1 MRKRLLATL
10 LAVLMVF
17 SLLPATALADTGAS
31 SEYTATI
38 GGQGYANLP
47 TAMNNAESGDVIV
60 LHKDIS
66 WPRNPWTVFSGSTGK
81 AVTLDLNGHTMSM
94 GKTIV
99 VSGSGNAL
107 TIIDSV
113 GGGSIDV
120 KQRAFNVKGATLTIE
135 GGSFTYTTGLASTS
149 NGGVV
154 NVNGGTFNMNVNNTS
169 FNVTTY
175 GVKAN
180 NLFSYYGEWD
190 DAEAAAIQSAD
201 DNAVIFAAP
210 STNSEINA
218 PYVVSFVDN
227 GSDNIAVASFSLAG
241 TMQIRTPDVP
251 EHDNNVTFA
260 GWWDGEKGSEFI
272 PANAL
277 TKVSD
282 GVTFTAVW
290 NPIVPE
296 QVTVTADLAG
306 GKIGDFEGTAVGQ
319 YDVGTVYAPD
329 TPEREGYE
337 FLGWFVDGGSTQWTS
352 GTLTGDLNLVAKWEQ
367 IEYKVQF
374 DPNGGNWDGSS
385 ESIIQQVADGSIASV
400 KPADPVRP
408 GYTFT
413 GWWYND
419 EPWNFETDTVGGDL
433 TLTAGWTEDT
443 YTLTIVWGNG
453 TNDQVIGD
461 LTYGSTYNVNA
472 PEWQGHTFSH
482 WVDADGSTWTPGT
495 TQITADTTITAVWD
509 TNTVKVDFNID
520 GVVVHS
526 ANVEYGAPVESYTP
540 ADIPEGYTF
549 DGWYADNSLSGDK
562 WAFTTAV
569 ENDMTL
575 YGSFIADEYT
585 VTFDAN
591 AGEDAVTGVPAQ
603 QVVKHGERT
612 TVTGTPERKYY
623 TFKGWATTA
632 DAAEPNFITG
642 PSGTPVT
649 EATTLYAVWERDE
662 IEITLKANT
671 GVFENNSDTYKFTI
685 YAGETIDWP
694 QVEQPTK
701 EGHHF
706 LGWYWSNLTTPVN
719 NDQVFE
725 VSSTLYAGWDIN
737 VYTVTYKAEGGTFT
751 DGTTE
756 RTAQIEH
763 GETFE
768 VTDPVWGGHTFTGW
782 LDENLQSW
790 NTNTPIT
797 SDKTLTAAW
806 DTNWYKVTFN
816 FGNNSEPVVKTVK
829 SGEQVAAPADPVREG
844 YTFDYWYYDNP
855 DEAFDFNTT
864 IEGPVTL
871 TAHWTQN
878 VYRVTIQSGATDAR
892 LVVNGAYVEGTT
904 FTVDVRYGQSVSD
917 RISLNSPQRAG
928 YNFSGWYVNGVSWDP
943 SDAVTS
949 DITVTANW
957 NVGQYKVGFELN
969 GGEGETPADQFIDHN
984 GYVQDPGDPTRE
996 GYTFNGWH
1004 VGSETG
1010 PLWSFSDRV
1019 SADMTLVAGW
1029 GRASNYVQF
1038 VIKEPGVTF
1047 DNGESSYGEYVQYG
1061 DKVSAAIE
1069 TPERDGYTFA
1079 GWFTE
1084 DGAQWNESTPVTSA
1098 VTYYATWTPVMHTVS
1113 FNTDGGSTIDSIT
1126 VQHGSTITK
1135 PADPTKEGYTFAG
1148 WYYDEGGES
1157 GHTAWDFDSRTVLSN
1172 ITLIAHWTSDTYSV
1186 TYVGLDSNGAKLQY
1200 TLGSEIAYGNKVS
1213 PTPSANVWDAVPGMS
1228 LVGWYTTSD
1237 YQDGTEWNFAE
1248 DTVTQNTVLYAKYE
1262 ARTYTITFNANGGE
1276 GSEYTQTF
1284 TFGEPQQLKAN
1295 GFVNEGYTFA
1305 GWTLDRSTEEIL
1317 FQDQQIVTFD
1327 NADENSDF
1335 TVYAVWTQV
1344 THQVTFVGMNG
1355 APDGPYTVAH
1365 NGKITATQNLNAAG
1379 YTITGWYLNKE
1390 FSGEAWNFN
1399 EDTVTTDITL
1409 YAEYEEVNYTVTFDA
1424 NGGEGT
1430 MDPQVFRYNQP
1441 QYLTKNTFTR
1451 EGYTFAGWSTDPN
1464 AATATYY
1471 DQQQFTFGEGNS
1483 NITIY
1488 AVWTTVQYT
1497 VTFDANGGTWGE
1509 GVDNVQYVSVN
1520 AGSSVEFL
1528 NEPTNVGYTFGG
1540 WYRDTN
1546 LNGTIDENET
1556 IWLERYTVGNNIT
1569 LLAKWDANVL
1579 DFTYYRYNDDGG
1591 SPYTD
1596 SSSLTFPYGTV
1607 VTVNVNGGTYYE
1619 KTGTYTGT
1627 VTDAAESRVLDS
1639 TAAWT
1644 GHDFLGWK
1652 YTVEDGEHIF
1662 TAMWSNTGYTLTF
1675 DANGGT
1681 LNGAETQ
1688 QYDVVYGE
1696 TIGLPTP
1703 ERVGYTF
1710 AGWYYLNEND
1720 EVLEGFNGL
1729 ASTTYDWDWNV
1740 TLTAVWTQEAYTVT
1754 FMDGDDVIGE
1764 NTNYAY
1770 GMKITVPSDLDWNDH
1785 TGETLEGWYTD
1796 AGFANK
1802 WNFDTMTVTGNVTLY
1817 AKYETE
1823 VYEVTFHGNG
1833 GAAANGAETYVASV
1847 NYQNVA
1853 YTPGANY
1860 FTREGYLFLG
1870 WSYAQNYELAVDAN
1884 AEYVTV
1890 DKSIDLYAV
1899 WAEIL
1904 DWGEL
1909 EYTDGQYPAKKVT
1922 YENIKITAASGITEF
1937 SRGGV
1942 GKGDT
1947 LTLRPKN
1954 NAPSSEPYSNLIS
1967 VSLANGETRYIIA
1980 SFKIVPVGLDI
1991 TTDID
1996 YNKVYVVPEWGNGEA
2011 VGNTVNVY
2019 VTGAPGQDIS
2029 INLENNDG
2037 VLEIANPNNPI
2048 TEYTNDNGTSTYEAV
2063 YKVVGIPRDEV
2074 TITFTATDS
2083 FGTTASISQTM
2094 KLRTVVYAFLK
2105 DSDGTPLNIEAGN
2118 VALHSDKDPY
2128 DHPPLAMT
2136 YNESLG
2142 CFVALADQATGYDYL
2157 HFVTTDGRE
2166 VFVRNTTAAGE
2177 TITYALSG
2185 LGDTD
2190 GEVTIDYTFGAYT
2203 VIAQLNVNGTPVDRE
2218 TYSVSGNYGAEIPFS
2233 EISAWAS
2240 GRVNTWLYPN
2250 ADEGSYN
2257 ITFTTMDGKPVTFGT
2272 YGDDVVEWVDN
2283 TVYVYANVTV
2293 GSYVEF
2299 DLNYDANNDGNPAN
2313 DMYGDPVFI
2322 LDGGAVNKP
2331 DPDPTRA
2338 GYLFTG
2344 WYTDA
2349 ACTNLYDFALPVTGY
2364 LKLYAG
2370 WDKNTYTVTFNNGY
2384 GDDYAAG
2391 TPWAP
2396 QYVEYQGYLTAPTE
2410 NPTRD
2415 GYKFLGW
2422 STEPDGT
2429 AYWNFTQNQV
2439 LGSFTLYAVWEQ
2451 NDYTLYYHNVEN
2463 ANNAALFYNV
2473 TPIHYGDVINEP
2485 EENPERDSFIFQG
2498 WYTDAGC
2505 TEPAQFPITVGE
2517 GDVHLY
2523 AKWADAVTVYF
2534 VYNDGSGLIDS
2545 VKIVK
2550 GTAVPEPEIPTY
2562 AGHYFTGWYA
2572 GVENYGEESENWTNA
2587 YEWDFD
2593 TQVNDTIFLYAG
2605 WESATIQGNFFNKTP
2620 TGVYVALERQD
2631 YTGNWVPASGID
2643 DLTVG
2648 AWRLVNGQPDSDE
2661 NLLFPGVHMTEIL
2674 PGSELW
2680 QSGWDPDYAYYYATW
2695 DTALTGSVRF
2705 YLEAEGYTFV
2715 STPGQVG

>member
-47 TAMNNAESGDVIV
+47 AAMNNAESGDVIV

-227 GSDNIAVASFSLAG
+227 GSDNVAVASFSLAG
-241 TMQIRTPDVP
+241 TIQIRTPDVP

-260 GWWDGEKGSEFI
+260 GWWDGGEGSEFI

-277 TKVSD
+277 IEVSD

-306 GKIGDFEGTAVGQ
+306 GKIGDFEGTAVGK

-374 DPNGGNWDGSS
+374 DPNGGTWDGSS

-413 GWWYND
+413 GWWYNG
-419 EPWNFETDTVGGDL
+419 ESWNFETDTVSGDL

-443 YTLTIVWGNG
+443 YTLIIVWGNG
-453 TNDQVIGD
+453 NNNEVID
-461 LTYGSTYNVNA
+461 NLTYGRTYNVNA

-482 WVDADGSTWTPGT
+482 WVDADGNTWTPGT

-612 TVTGTPERKYY
+612 TATGTPERKYY

-632 DAAEPNFITG
+632 DAAEPNFTAG
-642 PSGTPVT
+642 PSGDAVT
-649 EATTLYAVWERDE
+649 GPTTLYAVWERNQVDVHFYGDE
-662 IEITLKANT
+662 GTLDGGKSRVT
-671 GVFENNSDTYKFTI
+671 VTI
-685 YAGETIDWP
+685 NEGDVMSSELI
-694 QVEQPTK
+694 PTPDER
-701 EGHHF
+701 EGYTF
-706 LGWYWSNLTTPVN
+706 DGWYFVNGGEKLDLNTLIFTTDAQIEARWTQN
-719 NDQVFE
+719 
-725 VSSTLYAGWDIN
+725 T
-737 VYTVTYKAEGGTFT
+737 YTVTFDANGGAF
-751 DGTTE
+751 DSNGTATY
-756 RTAQIEH
+756 ALSGINH
-763 GETFE
+763 GAVAGAVVPPTRENQ
-768 VTDPVWGGHTFTGW
+768 VFTGW
-782 LDENLQSW
+782 LDEDGNAFDPEA
-790 NTNTPIT
+790 TPVT
-797 SDKTLTAAW
+797 GNMTVYAQW
-806 DTNWYKVTFN
+806 DVRHFTVTFN
-816 FGNNSEPVVKTVK
+816 YNGNGTADNTVTVAEGGKVSEPVP
-829 SGEQVAAPADPVREG
+829 EREG
-844 YTFDYWYYDNP
+844 YEFLGWYTDPGTWNNRFNFNDTAITDNW
-855 DEAFDFNTT
+855 
-864 IEGPVTL
+864 VL
-871 TAHWTQN
+871 TARWGINT
-878 VYRVTIQSGATDAR
+878 
-892 LVVNGAYVEGTT
+892 
-904 FTVDVRYGQSVSD
+904 
-917 RISLNSPQRAG
+917 
-928 YNFSGWYVNGVSWDP
+928 
-943 SDAVTS
+943 
-949 DITVTANW
+949 
-957 NVGQYKVGFELN
+957 
-969 GGEGETPADQFIDHN
+969 
-984 GYVQDPGDPTRE
+984 
-996 GYTFNGWH
+996 YT
-1004 VGSETG
+1004 
-1010 PLWSFSDRV
+1010 
-1019 SADMTLVAGW
+1019 
-1029 GRASNYVQF
+1029 
-1038 VIKEPGVTF
+1038 VTF
-1047 DNGESSYGEYVQYG
+1047 DTNGGYMTTAGNPEQLQVEVTYG
-1061 DKVSAAIE
+1061 DTVSSDYGAVNN
-1069 TPERDGYTFA
+1069 PVRDGYTFA
-1079 GWFTE
+1079 GWFTA
-1084 DGAQWNESTPVTSA
+1084 DNQPWNTSTLVKGDITVYAHWNQGKYTVAFDLSGAPGTAPAAQTVG
-1098 VTYYATWTPVMHTVS
+1098 HGGTVS
-1113 FNTDGGSTIDSIT
+1113 RPTDPSWEGHEFLGWFLKGSDTPWDFSNTVSASATLYAGWSNSSYKVSFEGNGGTFTANGNWTGSYSED
-1126 VQHGSTITK
+1126 VQSGYRVSAEI
-1135 PADPTKEGYTFAG
+1135 ANPTRDGYTFAG
-1148 WYYDEGGES
+1148 WFDEDGNAWNASTVITGSVTYYAKWDANSYELTLYANGGAYADGSDVKVYPASETTPIGNVEIPTREGYVFRGWYTRADGGERVEFETTS
-1157 GHTAWDFDSRTVLSN
+1157 
-1172 ITLIAHWTSDTYSV
+1172 TLDKDTILYAHWTEAVYQV
-1186 TYVGLDSNGAKLQY
+1186 TYQGQDFSWTNKNVKYGSTVKAPTSSNYDVEGY
-1200 TLGSEIAYGNKVS
+1200 TI
-1213 PTPSANVWDAVPGMS
+1213 T
-1228 LVGWYTTSD
+1228 GWYTTRTYD
-1237 YQDGTEWNFAE
+1237 EGTEWNFAE

-1262 ARTYTITFNANGGE
+1262 AKAFTI
-1276 GSEYTQTF
+1276 
-1284 TFGEPQQLKAN
+1284 
-1295 GFVNEGYTFA
+1295 
-1305 GWTLDRSTEEIL
+1305 
-1317 FQDQQIVTFD
+1317 
-1327 NADENSDF
+1327 
-1335 TVYAVWTQV
+1335 
-1344 THQVTFVGMNG
+1344 
-1355 APDGPYTVAH
+1355 
-1365 NGKITATQNLNAAG
+1365 
-1379 YTITGWYLNKE
+1379 
-1390 FSGEAWNFN
+1390 
-1399 EDTVTTDITL
+1399 
-1409 YAEYEEVNYTVTFDA
+1409 TFDA
-1424 NGGEGT
+1424 NGGVGAQYTQSFAFGESKPLTANQFTREGWSFVGWATEKDSGEIVYEDQQYTSFDSADSKDITLYAVWTQTKYTVNYIGADGSIIATKHPVYGGTVTPLKTDPVLDGAEFIGWYYDTDGDGRGDTPWQFATGKIYGDLNLYATFDVRMLNISYTAYDNGSPREDAVVSVPYNTAVTVNPAGGVYGEGT
-1430 MDPQVFRYNQP
+1430 NSATHVIVEDCNIGDPQRAGFDFLGWVYDADANSFTAQWEAKQYQVYYYKYNANGGPAYAYSSAAFGIGDVITYNTDGGNYNNTIGPNTITVTADNCDKLALTDEVTKEGYEFLGWYYNANGVFKAQWREVDYTVFLKGNGGEV
-1441 QYLTKNTFTR
+1441 YGRDEYSFTVNYGQTYTLPTPVR
-1451 EGYTFAGWSTDPN
+1451 EGYTFTGW
-1464 AATATYY
+1464 Y
-1471 DQQQFTFGEGNS
+1471 DS
-1483 NITIY
+1483 
-1488 AVWTTVQYT
+1488 
-1497 VTFDANGGTWGE
+1497 
-1509 GVDNVQYVSVN
+1509 
-1520 AGSSVEFL
+1520 AGSRYDAEVEM
-1528 NEPTNVGYTFGG
+1528 EYA
-1540 WYRDTN
+1540 WS
-1546 LNGTIDENET
+1546 
-1556 IWLERYTVGNNIT
+1556 GNMEFT
-1569 LLAKWDANVL
+1569 AHWDQ
-1579 DFTYYRYNDDGG
+1579 
-1591 SPYTD
+1591 
-1596 SSSLTFPYGTV
+1596 TV
-1607 VTVNVNGGTYYE
+1607 VN
-1619 KTGTYTGT
+1619 
-1627 VTDAAESRVLDS
+1627 
-1639 TAAWT
+1639 
-1644 GHDFLGWK
+1644 
-1652 YTVEDGEHIF
+1652 
-1662 TAMWSNTGYTLTF
+1662 
-1675 DANGGT
+1675 
-1681 LNGAETQ
+1681 
-1688 QYDVVYGE
+1688 
-1696 TIGLPTP
+1696 
-1703 ERVGYTF
+1703 
-1710 AGWYYLNEND
+1710 
-1720 EVLEGFNGL
+1720 
-1729 ASTTYDWDWNV
+1729 
-1740 TLTAVWTQEAYTVT
+1740 VT
-1754 FMDGDDVIGE
+1754 FMDGGDVIGRE
-1764 NTNYAY
+1764 EYYYGAY
-1770 GMKITVPSDLDWNDH
+1770 VNEPAAANVPVPEGMEI
-1785 TGETLEGWYTD
+1785 EGWYTD
-1796 AGFANK
+1796 PDFTAESK
-1802 WNFDTMTVTGNVTLY
+1802 WNFDTMTVTDDVTLY
-1817 AKYETE
+1817 VKFEGQNYD
-1823 VYEVTFHGNG
+1823 VTFHGNG
-1833 GAAANGAETYVASV
+1833 GSNADNGNSYTYSVPYGNDSPVPASDYFTRDGYKFIGWSGTPYGKVEIGTDVQKIAVTGNADYYAVWARIMDWGEVAQNVIASGAEVKTEAYTENIANAVNSAHFLVRGDGTVLSVQPMYNLLPDSGYYEDLIEVALSSGGTAYIWAMVKVVPQQLEITTDVSDSALYIVRDEPYTVTAGTAQHTYQTAHYVKVTVEGAPNQEISIELANNNGVLKQYGDITEDYHESTGTSTYTAVYEVVSIPADTQTITFTAADGFGTTAGVTETLNLRTIVYAFIKDGDGSEVSVSNMALHTDYDAYELPPLGFQYNEAQKAYVAIADKASGWDYLRVATEDGRSFDLYYTTGANGAETITSA
-1847 NYQNVA
+1847 
-1853 YTPGANY
+1853 
-1860 FTREGYLFLG
+1860 
-1870 WSYAQNYELAVDAN
+1870 
-1884 AEYVTV
+1884 
-1890 DKSIDLYAV
+1890 
-1899 WAEIL
+1899 
-1904 DWGEL
+1904 L
-1909 EYTDGQYPAKKVT
+1909 E
-1922 YENIKITAASGITEF
+1922 S
-1937 SRGGV
+1937 
-1942 GKGDT
+1942 
-1947 LTLRPKN
+1947 
-1954 NAPSSEPYSNLIS
+1954 
-1967 VSLANGETRYIIA
+1967 
-1980 SFKIVPVGLDI
+1980 
-1991 TTDID
+1991 
-1996 YNKVYVVPEWGNGEA
+1996 
-2011 VGNTVNVY
+2011 
-2019 VTGAPGQDIS
+2019 
-2029 INLENNDG
+2029 
-2037 VLEIANPNNPI
+2037 
-2048 TEYTNDNGTSTYEAV
+2048 
-2063 YKVVGIPRDEV
+2063 
-2074 TITFTATDS
+2074 
-2083 FGTTASISQTM
+2083 
-2094 KLRTVVYAFLK
+2094 
-2105 DSDGTPLNIEAGN
+2105 
-2118 VALHSDKDPY
+2118 
-2128 DHPPLAMT
+2128 
-2136 YNESLG
+2136 
-2142 CFVALADQATGYDYL
+2142 
-2157 HFVTTDGRE
+2157 TTDG
-2166 VFVRNTTAAGE
+2166 V
-2177 TITYALSG
+2177 
-2185 LGDTD
+2185 
-2190 GEVTIDYTFGAYT
+2190 VTIEYNFELYT
-2203 VIAQLNVNGTPVDRE
+2203 IAANIYVNGQLLTEV
-2218 TYSVSGNYGAEIPFS
+2218 SASISGNYGELINWNDLETQVRNAIE
-2233 EISAWAS
+2233 
-2240 GRVNTWLYPN
+2240 RKYP
-2250 ADEGSYN
+2250 GSTVGDLA
-2257 ITFTTMDGKPVTFGT
+2257 ITYAGT
-2272 YGDDVVEWVDN
+2272 DN
-2283 TVYVYANVTV
+2283 TVALDYYGQDYNWNWPSNTIYVDVKTDMGYKVT
-2293 GSYVEF
+2293 F
-2299 DLNYDANNDGNPAN
+2299 DLNYDTGTGSNVYTTQDVI
-2313 DMYGDPVFI
+2313 YGEA
-2322 LDGGAVNKP
+2322 AVKP
-2331 DPDPTRA
+2331 DDPARD
-2338 GYLFTG
+2338 GWIFGG
-2344 WYTDA
+2344 WYTESG
-2349 ACTNLYDFALPVTGY
+2349 CENLYDFSTPVTDNIT
-2364 LKLYAG
+2364 LYAK
-2370 WDKNTYTVTFNNGY
+2370 WARNTYTVTFNNGY

>member
-47 TAMNNAESGDVIV
+47 AAMNNAESGDVIV

-260 GWWDGEKGSEFI
+260 GWWDGREGSEFI

-277 TKVSD
+277 IEVSD

-306 GKIGDFEGTAVGQ
+306 GKIGDFEGTAVGK

-374 DPNGGNWDGSS
+374 DPNGGTWDDGTRAAKV
-385 ESIIQQVADGSIASV
+385 EYTTDGSIASI
-400 KPADPVRP
+400 KLEDPTKE
-408 GYTFT
+408 GYEFT
-413 GWWYND
+413 GWWYG
-419 EPWNFETDTVGGDL
+419 DTRWDFNTKVGKDIN
-433 TLTAGWTEDT
+433 LTAGWNP
-443 YTLTIVWGNG
+443 I
-453 TNDQVIGD
+453 
-461 LTYGSTYNVNA
+461 
-472 PEWQGHTFSH
+472 
-482 WVDADGSTWTPGT
+482 
-495 TQITADTTITAVWD
+495 
-509 TNTVKVDFNID
+509 
-520 GVVVHS
+520 
-526 ANVEYGAPVESYTP
+526 
-540 ADIPEGYTF
+540 
-549 DGWYADNSLSGDK
+549 
-562 WAFTTAV
+562 
-569 ENDMTL
+569 
-575 YGSFIADEYT
+575 EYT
-585 VTFDAN
+585 VTVDAN
-591 AGEDAVTGVPAQ
+591 GGDLPAGQGDSLKVKYGETVTVQSPTMTGATFMGWVDGNGNTWVSGETPITGDVAIKAVWNTNEYTVIYMDGDTEIHREQVAYGSTITYTQPDAKEGFTFEGWYRDNGFVTPWAMSQGVGGNVTLYAKYTAVTY
-603 QVVKHGERT
+603 
-612 TVTGTPERKYY
+612 TVEFNANSGSFINDPTISLNVNANSTIDKTYELGSDDVSRQYY
-623 TFKGWATTA
+623 TLLGWATTA
-632 DAAEPNFITG
+632 NATEPDFAFG
-642 PSGTPVT
+642 AGGTPVT

-844 YTFDYWYYDNP
+844 YTFDYWYYENP
-855 DEAFDFNTT
+855 DEAFDFNTI

-878 VYRVTIQSGATDAR
+878 VCRVTIQSGATDAR

-1084 DGAQWNESTPVTSA
+1084 NGAQWNESTPITSA

-1126 VQHGSTITK
+1126 AQHGSTITK
-1135 PADPTKEGYTFAG
+1135 PTDPTKEGYTFAG

-1200 TLGSEIAYGNKVS
+1200 TLESEIAYGNRVS

-1355 APDGPYTVAH
+1355 AVDGPYTVAH

-1483 NITIY
+1483 NITLY

-1591 SPYTD
+1591 SPYTA

-1710 AGWYYLNEND
+1710 AGWYYLDEND

-1729 ASTTYDWDWNV
+1729 TSTTYDWDWNV

-1967 VSLANGETRYIIA
+1967 VSLENGETRYIIA
-1980 SFKIVPVGLDI
+1980 SFKIVPTGLDI

-2429 AYWNFTQNQV
+2429 AYWDFTQNQV

-2451 NDYTLYYHNVEN
+2451 LN
-2463 ANNAALFYNV
+2463 YNV
-2473 TPIHYGDVINEP
+2473 IYHVDNCNNKDQFSNAIVPWGTELAEP
-2485 EENPERDSFIFQG
+2485 ETVPEASGWVFTG
-2498 WYTDAGC
+2498 WYLDKGC
-2505 TEPAQFPITVGE
+2505 TVPAEFPITVV
-2517 GDVHLY
+2517 DNVHLY
-2523 AKWADAVTVYF
+2523 PAFAEAVTVTFYPYGQDIAEGMWTIT
-2534 VYNDGSGLIDS
+2534 VAKGSTIER
-2545 VKIVK
+2545 
-2550 GTAVPEPEIPTY
+2550 PEDPVNEPF
-2562 AGHYFTGWYA
+2562 AFNGWYMQSS
-2572 GVENYGEESENWTNA
+2572 GESDD
-2587 YEWDFD
+2587 YSYLWDFETD
-2593 TQVNDTIFLYAG
+2593 TVESDIILAG
-2605 WESATIQGNFFNKTP
+2605 AWGDALLQGNFFNT
-2620 TGVYVALERQD
+2620 TRTSTCVRIQVQNTDGTWR
-2631 YTGNWVPASGID
+2631 PASGIT
-2643 DLTVG
+2643 DLTLNAHLLGSDVPLLG
-2648 AWRLVNGQPDSDE
+2648 NG
-2661 NLLFPGVHMTEIL
+2661 VIMREIL
-2674 PGSELW
+2674 PGSAEW
-2680 QSGWDPDYAYYYATW
+2680 QSGWDTSYAYY
-2695 DTALTGSVRF
+2695 TASWTTPLSGQGIFTLT
-2705 YLEAEGYTFV
+2705 AKNYTFNV
-2715 STPGQVG
+2715 TP

>member
-10 LAVLMVF
+10 LAVMMVF

-38 GGQGYANLP
+38 DGQGYANLP
-47 TAMNNAESGDVIV
+47 AAMNNAVSGDVIV

-190 DAEAAAIQSAD
+190 DAEAAAIQSDD

-260 GWWDGEKGSEFI
+260 GWWNGEEGSEFI

-277 TKVSD
+277 IEVSD

-306 GKIGDFEGTAVGQ
+306 GKIGDFEGTAVGK

-374 DPNGGNWDGSS
+374 DPNGGTWDDGTGAAKV
-385 ESIIQQVADGSIASV
+385 EYTTDGSIASI

-413 GWWYND
+413 GWWYNG
-419 EPWNFETDTVGGDL
+419 ESWNFETDTVSGDL

-443 YTLTIVWGNG
+443 YTLIIVWGNG
-453 TNDQVIGD
+453 NNNEVID
-461 LTYGSTYNVNA
+461 NLTYGRTYNVNA

-482 WVDADGSTWTPGT
+482 WVDADGNTWTPGT

-612 TVTGTPERKYY
+612 TATGTPGRKYY

-632 DAAEPNFITG
+632 DATEPNFTAG

-662 IEITLKANT
+662 VTLTFNANGGTFSDGTTTYKEITIDAGTKLTEDLLPEISYEGYSFTGWYWPGGTDRLNITETTFANPATFTAYWDINEYTVTFWANGGAWEGIGDTYPVTVEHGSTVVEANGADITAPEREGMAFTVWLDEDGNIFDPKTDAVTGNLRLTAQWDDVYYKVTFDYGNGQASTVQTVKKGENATPPATPEYDGFEFQYWYIDGVGTEYVFSTPVESNFTLKAMWIPKTYIVTINA
-671 GVFENNSDTYKFTI
+671 GANDAVLNINNAPVTSGPIFTVEVTYGQTIADANVVLNNPTRDGYTFSGWYANGAVWTSDTSITSDIEVTASWNAGRYKIAFDLSGAPGT
-685 YAGETIDWP
+685 APAAQTVGHGGT
-694 QVEQPTK
+694 VSRPTDPSW
-701 EGHHF
+701 EGHEF
-706 LGWYWSNLTTPVN
+706 LGWFLKGSDTPWDFSNT
-719 NDQVFE
+719 
-725 VSSTLYAGWDIN
+725 VSASATLYAGWRN
-737 VYTVTYKAEGGTFT
+737 SSYKVSFEGNGGTFT
-751 DGTTE
+751 AN
-756 RTAQIEH
+756 RN
-763 GETFE
+763 
-768 VTDPVWGGHTFTGW
+768 WTG
-782 LDENLQSW
+782 S
-790 NTNTPIT
+790 
-797 SDKTLTAAW
+797 
-806 DTNWYKVTFN
+806 Y
-816 FGNNSEPVVKTVK
+816 SEDV
-829 SGEQVAAPADPVREG
+829 
-844 YTFDYWYYDNP
+844 
-855 DEAFDFNTT
+855 
-864 IEGPVTL
+864 
-871 TAHWTQN
+871 
-878 VYRVTIQSGATDAR
+878 QSG
-892 LVVNGAYVEGTT
+892 Y
-904 FTVDVRYGQSVSD
+904 
-917 RISLNSPQRAG
+917 
-928 YNFSGWYVNGVSWDP
+928 
-943 SDAVTS
+943 
-949 DITVTANW
+949 
-957 NVGQYKVGFELN
+957 
-969 GGEGETPADQFIDHN
+969 
-984 GYVQDPGDPTRE
+984 
-996 GYTFNGWH
+996 
-1004 VGSETG
+1004 
-1010 PLWSFSDRV
+1010 RV
-1019 SADMTLVAGW
+1019 SAEIANPT
-1029 GRASNYVQF
+1029 
-1038 VIKEPGVTF
+1038 
-1047 DNGESSYGEYVQYG
+1047 
-1061 DKVSAAIE
+1061 
-1069 TPERDGYTFA
+1069 RDGYTFA
-1079 GWFTE
+1079 GWFDE
-1084 DGAQWNESTPVTSA
+1084 DGNAWNASTVITGS
-1098 VTYYATWTPVMHTVS
+1098 VTYYAKWDANSYELTLYANGGAYADGSDVKVYPASETTPIGNVEIPTREGYV
-1113 FNTDGGSTIDSIT
+1113 FRGWYTRADGGERVEFETTSTLDKDTILYAHWTEAVYQVTYQGQDFSWT
-1126 VQHGSTITK
+1126 NKNVKYGSTVK
-1135 PADPTKEGYTFAG
+1135 APTSSNYDIEGYT
-1148 WYYDEGGES
+1148 
-1157 GHTAWDFDSRTVLSN
+1157 
-1172 ITLIAHWTSDTYSV
+1172 IT
-1186 TYVGLDSNGAKLQY
+1186 
-1200 TLGSEIAYGNKVS
+1200 
-1213 PTPSANVWDAVPGMS
+1213 
-1228 LVGWYTTSD
+1228 GWYTTRTYD
-1237 YQDGTEWNFAE
+1237 EGTEWNFAE

-1262 ARTYTITFNANGGE
+1262 AKAFTI
-1276 GSEYTQTF
+1276 
-1284 TFGEPQQLKAN
+1284 
-1295 GFVNEGYTFA
+1295 
-1305 GWTLDRSTEEIL
+1305 
-1317 FQDQQIVTFD
+1317 
-1327 NADENSDF
+1327 
-1335 TVYAVWTQV
+1335 
-1344 THQVTFVGMNG
+1344 
-1355 APDGPYTVAH
+1355 
-1365 NGKITATQNLNAAG
+1365 
-1379 YTITGWYLNKE
+1379 
-1390 FSGEAWNFN
+1390 
-1399 EDTVTTDITL
+1399 
-1409 YAEYEEVNYTVTFDA
+1409 TFDA
-1424 NGGEGT
+1424 NGGVGAQYTQSFAFGESKPLT
-1430 MDPQVFRYNQP
+1430 ANQ
-1441 QYLTKNTFTR
+1441 FTR
-1451 EGYTFAGWSTDPN
+1451 EGWSFVGW
-1464 AATATYY
+1464 ATEKDSGEIVYE
-1471 DQQQFTFGEGNS
+1471 DQQYTSFDS
-1483 NITIY
+1483 ADSKDITLY
-1488 AVWTTVQYT
+1488 AVWTQTKYT
-1497 VTFDANGGTWGE
+1497 VNYIGADGSIIATKRPVYGGTVTPLKTDPVLDGAEFIGWYYDTDGD
-1509 GVDNVQYVSVN
+1509 GRGDTPWQFATGKIYGDLNLYAMFDVRMLNISYTAYDNGSPREDAVVSV
-1520 AGSSVEFL
+1520 
-1528 NEPTNVGYTFGG
+1528 P
-1540 WYRDTN
+1540 
-1546 LNGTIDENET
+1546 
-1556 IWLERYTVGNNIT
+1556 
-1569 LLAKWDANVL
+1569 
-1579 DFTYYRYNDDGG
+1579 YN
-1591 SPYTD
+1591 T
-1596 SSSLTFPYGTV
+1596 T
-1607 VTVNVNGGTYYE
+1607 VTVNPAGGVYGE
-1619 KTGTYTGT
+1619 GTNSATHVIVEDCNIG
-1627 VTDAAESRVLDS
+1627 DPQRA
-1639 TAAWT
+1639 
-1644 GHDFLGWK
+1644 GFDFLGWV
-1652 YTVEDGEHIF
+1652 YDADANSF
-1662 TAMWSNTGYTLTF
+1662 TAQWEAKQYQVYYYKYN
-1675 DANGGT
+1675 ANGGPAYAYSSAAFGIGDVIT
-1681 LNGAETQ
+1681 YNTDGGNYNNTIGPNTITVTADNCDKLALTDEVSKEGYEFLGWYYNANGVFKAQWREVDYT
-1688 QYDVVYGE
+1688 VFLKGNGGEVYGRDE
-1696 TIGLPTP
+1696 YSFTVNYGQTYTLPTP
-1703 ERVGYTF
+1703 VYEGYTF
-1710 AGWYYLNEND
+1710 TGWYDSAGSRYD
-1720 EVLEGFNGL
+1720 AEVEMEYAWSGNMEFT
-1729 ASTTYDWDWNV
+1729 AHWDQTVVN
-1740 TLTAVWTQEAYTVT
+1740 VT
-1754 FMDGDDVIGE
+1754 FMDGGDVIGRE
-1764 NTNYAY
+1764 EYYYGAY
-1770 GMKITVPSDLDWNDH
+1770 VNEPAAANVPVPEGMEI
-1785 TGETLEGWYTD
+1785 EGWYTD
-1796 AGFANK
+1796 PDFTAESK
-1802 WNFDTMTVTGNVTLY
+1802 WNFDTMTVTDDVTLY
-1817 AKYETE
+1817 VKFEGQNYD
-1823 VYEVTFHGNG
+1823 VTFHGNG
-1833 GAAANGAETYVASV
+1833 GSNADNGNSYTYSVPYGNDSPVPASD
-1847 NYQNVA
+1847 
-1853 YTPGANY
+1853 Y
-1860 FTREGYLFLG
+1860 FTRDGYKFIG
-1870 WSYAQNYELAVDAN
+1870 WSGTPYGKVEIGTDVQKIAVTGN
-1884 AEYVTV
+1884 ADY
-1890 DKSIDLYAV
+1890 YAV
-1899 WAEIL
+1899 WARIM
-1904 DWGEL
+1904 DWGEVAQNVIASGA
-1909 EYTDGQYPAKKVT
+1909 EVKTEAYT
-1922 YENIKITAASGITEF
+1922 ENIANAVNSAHFLVRGDGTVLSVQPMYNLLPDSGYYEDLIEVALSSGGTA
-1937 SRGGV
+1937 
-1942 GKGDT
+1942 
-1947 LTLRPKN
+1947 
-1954 NAPSSEPYSNLIS
+1954 
-1967 VSLANGETRYIIA
+1967 YIWA
-1980 SFKIVPVGLDI
+1980 MVKVVPQQLEI
-1991 TTDID
+1991 TTDVSDSALYIVRD
-1996 YNKVYVVPEWGNGEA
+1996 EPYTVTAGTAQHTYQTAHYVKV
-2011 VGNTVNVY
+2011 TVE
-2019 VTGAPGQDIS
+2019 GAPNQEIS
-2029 INLENNDG
+2029 IELANNNG
-2037 VLEIANPNNPI
+2037 VLKQYGDI
-2048 TEYTNDNGTSTYEAV
+2048 TEDYHESTGTSTYTAV
-2063 YKVVGIPRDEV
+2063 YEVVSIPADTQ
-2074 TITFTATDS
+2074 TITFTATDG
-2083 FGTTASISQTM
+2083 FGTTAGVTETLN
-2094 KLRTVVYAFLK
+2094 LRTIVYAFIK
-2105 DSDGTPLNIEAGN
+2105 DGDGSEVSVSNM
-2118 VALHSDKDPY
+2118 ALHTDY
-2128 DHPPLAMT
+2128 DAYELPPLGFQ
-2136 YNESLG
+2136 YNEAQKAY
-2142 CFVALADQATGYDYL
+2142 VAIADKASGWDYL
-2157 HFVTTDGRE
+2157 RVATEDGRS
-2166 VFVRNTTAAGE
+2166 FDLYYTTGANGAE
-2177 TITYALSG
+2177 TITYALEST
-2185 LGDTD
+2185 TD
-2190 GEVTIDYTFGAYT
+2190 GVVTIEYNFELYT
-2203 VIAQLNVNGTPVDRE
+2203 IAANIYVNGQLLTEV
-2218 TYSVSGNYGAEIPFS
+2218 SASISGNYGELINWNDLETQVRNAIE
-2233 EISAWAS
+2233 
-2240 GRVNTWLYPN
+2240 RKYP
-2250 ADEGSYN
+2250 GSTVGDLA
-2257 ITFTTMDGKPVTFGT
+2257 ITYAGT
-2272 YGDDVVEWVDN
+2272 DN
-2283 TVYVYANVTV
+2283 TVALDYYGQDYNWNWPSNTIYVDVKTDMGYKVT
-2293 GSYVEF
+2293 F
-2299 DLNYDANNDGNPAN
+2299 DLNYDTGTGSNVYTTQDVI
-2313 DMYGDPVFI
+2313 YGEA
-2322 LDGGAVNKP
+2322 AVKP
-2331 DPDPTRA
+2331 DDPARD
-2338 GYLFTG
+2338 GWIFGG
-2344 WYTDA
+2344 WYTESG
-2349 ACTNLYDFALPVTGY
+2349 CENLYDFSTPVTDNIT
-2364 LKLYAG
+2364 LYAK
-2370 WDKNTYTVTFNNGY
+2370 WARNTYTVTFNNGY

>member
-17 SLLPATALADTGAS
+17 SLLPATAFADTGAS

-38 GGQGYANLP
+38 DGQGYANLP
-47 TAMNNAESGDVIV
+47 AAMNNAESGDVIV

-66 WPRNPWTVFSGSTGK
+66 WPSNPWTVFSGSTGK

-113 GGGSIDV
+113 GGGSIEV
-120 KQRAFNVKGATLTIE
+120 SQRAFNVKGATLTIE

-260 GWWDGEKGSEFI
+260 GWWNGEKGSEFI

-549 DGWYADNSLSGDK
+549 DGWYTNNSLSGDK

-612 TVTGTPERKYY
+612 AATGTPERKYY

-662 IEITLKANT
+662 VTLTFNANGGTFSDGTTTYKEITIDAGTKLTEDLLPEISYEGYSFTGWYWPGGTDRLNITETTFANPATFTAYWDINEYTVTFWANGGAWEGIGDTYPVTVEHGSTVVEANGADITAPEREGMAFTVWLDEDGNIFDPKTDAVTGNLRLTAQWDDVYYKVTFDYGNGQASTVQTVKKGENATPPATPEYDGFEFQYWYIDGVGTEYVFSTPVESNFTLKAMWIPKTYIVTINA
-671 GVFENNSDTYKFTI
+671 GANDAVLNINNAPVTSGPIFTVEVTYGQTIADANVVLNNPTRDGYTFSGWYANGAVWTSDTSITSDIEVTASWNAGRYKIAFDLNGAPGT
-685 YAGETIDWP
+685 APAAQTVGHGGT
-694 QVEQPTK
+694 VGRPTDPSW
-701 EGHHF
+701 EGHKF
-706 LGWYWSNLTTPVN
+706 LGWFLKGSDTPWDFSNT
-719 NDQVFE
+719 
-725 VSSTLYAGWDIN
+725 VSASATLYAGWSN
-737 VYTVTYKAEGGTFT
+737 SSYKVSFEGNGGTFT
-751 DGTTE
+751 ANGN
-756 RTAQIEH
+756 
-763 GETFE
+763 
-768 VTDPVWGGHTFTGW
+768 WTG
-782 LDENLQSW
+782 S
-790 NTNTPIT
+790 
-797 SDKTLTAAW
+797 
-806 DTNWYKVTFN
+806 Y
-816 FGNNSEPVVKTVK
+816 SEDV
-829 SGEQVAAPADPVREG
+829 
-844 YTFDYWYYDNP
+844 
-855 DEAFDFNTT
+855 
-864 IEGPVTL
+864 
-871 TAHWTQN
+871 
-878 VYRVTIQSGATDAR
+878 QSG
-892 LVVNGAYVEGTT
+892 Y
-904 FTVDVRYGQSVSD
+904 
-917 RISLNSPQRAG
+917 
-928 YNFSGWYVNGVSWDP
+928 
-943 SDAVTS
+943 
-949 DITVTANW
+949 
-957 NVGQYKVGFELN
+957 
-969 GGEGETPADQFIDHN
+969 
-984 GYVQDPGDPTRE
+984 
-996 GYTFNGWH
+996 
-1004 VGSETG
+1004 
-1010 PLWSFSDRV
+1010 RV
-1019 SADMTLVAGW
+1019 SAEIANPT
-1029 GRASNYVQF
+1029 
-1038 VIKEPGVTF
+1038 
-1047 DNGESSYGEYVQYG
+1047 
-1061 DKVSAAIE
+1061 
-1069 TPERDGYTFA
+1069 RDGYTFA
-1079 GWFTE
+1079 GWFDE
-1084 DGAQWNESTPVTSA
+1084 DGNAWNASTVITGS
-1098 VTYYATWTPVMHTVS
+1098 VTYYAKWDANSYELTLYANGGAYADGSDVKVYPASETTPIGNVEIPTREGYV
-1113 FNTDGGSTIDSIT
+1113 FRGWYTRADGGERVEFETTSTLDKDTILYAHWTEAVYQVTYQGQDFSWANKN
-1126 VQHGSTITK
+1126 VKYGSTVK
-1135 PADPTKEGYTFAG
+1135 APTSSNYDVEGYT
-1148 WYYDEGGES
+1148 
-1157 GHTAWDFDSRTVLSN
+1157 
-1172 ITLIAHWTSDTYSV
+1172 IT
-1186 TYVGLDSNGAKLQY
+1186 
-1200 TLGSEIAYGNKVS
+1200 
-1213 PTPSANVWDAVPGMS
+1213 
-1228 LVGWYTTSD
+1228 GWYTTRTYD
-1237 YQDGTEWNFAE
+1237 EGTEWNFAE

-1262 ARTYTITFNANGGE
+1262 AKAFTI
-1276 GSEYTQTF
+1276 
-1284 TFGEPQQLKAN
+1284 
-1295 GFVNEGYTFA
+1295 
-1305 GWTLDRSTEEIL
+1305 
-1317 FQDQQIVTFD
+1317 
-1327 NADENSDF
+1327 
-1335 TVYAVWTQV
+1335 
-1344 THQVTFVGMNG
+1344 
-1355 APDGPYTVAH
+1355 
-1365 NGKITATQNLNAAG
+1365 
-1379 YTITGWYLNKE
+1379 
-1390 FSGEAWNFN
+1390 
-1399 EDTVTTDITL
+1399 
-1409 YAEYEEVNYTVTFDA
+1409 TFDA
-1424 NGGEGT
+1424 NGGVGAQYTQSFAFGESKPLT
-1430 MDPQVFRYNQP
+1430 ANQ
-1441 QYLTKNTFTR
+1441 FTR
-1451 EGYTFAGWSTDPN
+1451 EGWSFVGW
-1464 AATATYY
+1464 ATEKDSGEIVYE
-1471 DQQQFTFGEGNS
+1471 DQQYTSFDS
-1483 NITIY
+1483 ADSKDITLY
-1488 AVWTTVQYT
+1488 AVWTQTKYT
-1497 VTFDANGGTWGE
+1497 VNYIGADGSIIATKHPVYGGTVTPLKTDPVLDGAEFIGWYYDTDGD
-1509 GVDNVQYVSVN
+1509 GRGDTPWQFATGKIYGDLNLYAMFDVRMLNISYTAYDNGSPREDAVVSV
-1520 AGSSVEFL
+1520 
-1528 NEPTNVGYTFGG
+1528 P
-1540 WYRDTN
+1540 
-1546 LNGTIDENET
+1546 
-1556 IWLERYTVGNNIT
+1556 
-1569 LLAKWDANVL
+1569 
-1579 DFTYYRYNDDGG
+1579 YN
-1591 SPYTD
+1591 T
-1596 SSSLTFPYGTV
+1596 T
-1607 VTVNVNGGTYYE
+1607 VTVNPAGGVYGE
-1619 KTGTYTGT
+1619 GTNSATHVIVEDCNIG
-1627 VTDAAESRVLDS
+1627 DPQRA
-1639 TAAWT
+1639 
-1644 GHDFLGWK
+1644 GFDFLGWV
-1652 YTVEDGEHIF
+1652 YDADANSF
-1662 TAMWSNTGYTLTF
+1662 TAQWEAKQYQVYYYKYN
-1675 DANGGT
+1675 ANGGPAYAYSSAAFGIGDVIT
-1681 LNGAETQ
+1681 YNTDGGNYNNTIGPNTITVTADNCDKLALTDEVSKEGYEFLGWYYNANGVFKAQWREVDYT
-1688 QYDVVYGE
+1688 VFLKGNGGEVYGRDE
-1696 TIGLPTP
+1696 YSFTVNYGQTYTLPTP
-1703 ERVGYTF
+1703 VYEGYTF
-1710 AGWYYLNEND
+1710 TGWYDSAGSRYD
-1720 EVLEGFNGL
+1720 AEVEMEYAWSGNMEFT
-1729 ASTTYDWDWNV
+1729 AHWDQTVVN
-1740 TLTAVWTQEAYTVT
+1740 VT
-1754 FMDGDDVIGE
+1754 FMDGGDVIGRE
-1764 NTNYAY
+1764 EYYYGAY
-1770 GMKITVPSDLDWNDH
+1770 VNEPAAANVPVPEGMEI
-1785 TGETLEGWYTD
+1785 EGWYTD
-1796 AGFANK
+1796 PDFTAESK
-1802 WNFDTMTVTGNVTLY
+1802 WNFDTMTVTDDVTLY
-1817 AKYETE
+1817 VKFEGQNYD
-1823 VYEVTFHGNG
+1823 VTFHGNG
-1833 GAAANGAETYVASV
+1833 GSNADNGNSYTYSVPYGNDSPVPASD
-1847 NYQNVA
+1847 
-1853 YTPGANY
+1853 Y
-1860 FTREGYLFLG
+1860 FTRDGYKFIG
-1870 WSYAQNYELAVDAN
+1870 WSGTPYGKVEIGTDVQKIAVTGN
-1884 AEYVTV
+1884 ADY
-1890 DKSIDLYAV
+1890 YAV
-1899 WAEIL
+1899 WARIM
-1904 DWGEL
+1904 DWGEVAQNVIASGA
-1909 EYTDGQYPAKKVT
+1909 EVKTEAYT
-1922 YENIKITAASGITEF
+1922 ENIANAVNSAHFLVRGDGTVLSVQPMYNLLPDSGYYEDLIEVALSSGGTA
-1937 SRGGV
+1937 
-1942 GKGDT
+1942 
-1947 LTLRPKN
+1947 
-1954 NAPSSEPYSNLIS
+1954 
-1967 VSLANGETRYIIA
+1967 YIWA
-1980 SFKIVPVGLDI
+1980 MVKVVPQQLEI
-1991 TTDID
+1991 TTDVSDSALYIVRD
-1996 YNKVYVVPEWGNGEA
+1996 EPYTVTAGTAQHTYQTAHYVKV
-2011 VGNTVNVY
+2011 TVE
-2019 VTGAPGQDIS
+2019 GAPNQEIS
-2029 INLENNDG
+2029 IELANNNG
-2037 VLEIANPNNPI
+2037 VLKQYGDI
-2048 TEYTNDNGTSTYEAV
+2048 TEDYHESTGTSTYTAV
-2063 YKVVGIPRDEV
+2063 YEVVSIPADTQ
-2074 TITFTATDS
+2074 TITFTATDG
-2083 FGTTASISQTM
+2083 FGTTAGVTETLN
-2094 KLRTVVYAFLK
+2094 LRTIVYAFIK
-2105 DSDGTPLNIEAGN
+2105 DGDGSEVSVSNM
-2118 VALHSDKDPY
+2118 ALHTDY
-2128 DHPPLAMT
+2128 DAYELPPLGFQ
-2136 YNESLG
+2136 YNEAQKAY
-2142 CFVALADQATGYDYL
+2142 VAIADKASGWDYL
-2157 HFVTTDGRE
+2157 RVATEDGRS
-2166 VFVRNTTAAGE
+2166 FDLYYTTGANGAE
-2177 TITYALSG
+2177 TITYALEST
-2185 LGDTD
+2185 TD
-2190 GEVTIDYTFGAYT
+2190 GVVTIEYNFELYT
-2203 VIAQLNVNGTPVDRE
+2203 IAANIYVNGQLLTEV
-2218 TYSVSGNYGAEIPFS
+2218 SASISGNYGELINWNDLETQVRNAIE
-2233 EISAWAS
+2233 
-2240 GRVNTWLYPN
+2240 RKYP
-2250 ADEGSYN
+2250 GSTVGDLA
-2257 ITFTTMDGKPVTFGT
+2257 ITYAGT
-2272 YGDDVVEWVDN
+2272 DN
-2283 TVYVYANVTV
+2283 TVALDYYGQDYNWNWPSNTIYVDVKTDMGYKVT
-2293 GSYVEF
+2293 F
-2299 DLNYDANNDGNPAN
+2299 DLNYDTGTGSNVYTTQDVI
-2313 DMYGDPVFI
+2313 YGEA
-2322 LDGGAVNKP
+2322 AVKP
-2331 DPDPTRA
+2331 DDPARD
-2338 GYLFTG
+2338 GWIFGG
-2344 WYTDA
+2344 WYTESG
-2349 ACTNLYDFALPVTGY
+2349 CENLYDFSTPVTDNIT
-2364 LKLYAG
+2364 LYAK
-2370 WDKNTYTVTFNNGY
+2370 WARNTYTVTFNNGY

>member
-17 SLLPATALADTGAS
+17 SLLPATAFADTGAS

-38 GGQGYANLP
+38 DGQGYANLP
-47 TAMNNAESGDVIV
+47 AAMNNAESGDVIV

-66 WPRNPWTVFSGSTGK
+66 WPSNPWTVFSGSTGK

-260 GWWDGEKGSEFI
+260 GWWNGEEGSEFI

-277 TKVSD
+277 IEVSD

-374 DPNGGNWDGSS
+374 DPNGGTWDDGTGAAKV
-385 ESIIQQVADGSIASV
+385 EYTTDGSIASI

-413 GWWYND
+413 GWWYNG
-419 EPWNFETDTVGGDL
+419 ESWNFETDTVSGDL

-443 YTLTIVWGNG
+443 YTLIIVWGNG
-453 TNDQVIGD
+453 NNNEVID
-461 LTYGSTYNVNA
+461 NLTYGRTYNVNA

-482 WVDADGSTWTPGT
+482 WVDADGNTWTPGT

-612 TVTGTPERKYY
+612 TATGTPGRKYY

-632 DAAEPNFITG
+632 DATEPNFTAG

-737 VYTVTYKAEGGTFT
+737 VYTVTYRAEGGTFT

-756 RTAQIEH
+756 RTDQIEH
-763 GETFE
+763 GKTFE

-844 YTFDYWYYDNP
+844 YTFDYWYYENP
-855 DEAFDFNTT
+855 DEAFDFNTI

-878 VYRVTIQSGATDAR
+878 VCRVTIQSGATDAR

-984 GYVQDPGDPTRE
+984 GYVQNPGDPTRE

-1019 SADMTLVAGW
+1019 SSDMTLVAGW

-1061 DKVSAAIE
+1061 DKVSAVIE

-1084 DGAQWNESTPVTSA
+1084 DGAQWNESTPITSA

-1126 VQHGSTITK
+1126 AQHGSTITK
-1135 PADPTKEGYTFAG
+1135 PTDPTKEGYTFAG

-1172 ITLIAHWTSDTYSV
+1172 ITLIAHWTSDTYRV

-1200 TLGSEIAYGNKVS
+1200 TLESEIAYGNKVS

-1262 ARTYTITFNANGGE
+1262 ARAYTITFNANGGE

-1355 APDGPYTVAH
+1355 AVDGPYTVAH
-1365 NGKITATQNLNAAG
+1365 NGKIPATQNLNAAG

-1483 NITIY
+1483 NITLY

-1675 DANGGT
+1675 DANEGT

-1710 AGWYYLNEND
+1710 AGWYYLGEND

-1729 ASTTYDWDWNV
+1729 TSTTYDWDWNV

-1967 VSLANGETRYIIA
+1967 VSLENGETRYIIA
-1980 SFKIVPVGLDI
+1980 SFKIVPTGLDI

-2396 QYVEYQGYLTAPTE
+2396 QYVEYQGYLTEPTE

-2422 STEPDGT
+2422 STELDGT
-2429 AYWNFTQNQV
+2429 EYWNFAQNQV

-2451 NDYTLYYHNVEN
+2451 LN
-2463 ANNAALFYNV
+2463 YNV
-2473 TPIHYGDVINEP
+2473 IYHVDNCNNKDQFSNAIVPWGTELAEP
-2485 EENPERDSFIFQG
+2485 ETVPEASGWVFTG
-2498 WYTDAGC
+2498 WYLDKGC
-2505 TEPAQFPITVGE
+2505 TVPAEFPITVV
-2517 GDVHLY
+2517 DNVHLY
-2523 AKWADAVTVYF
+2523 PAFAEAVTVTFYPYGQDIAEGMWTIT
-2534 VYNDGSGLIDS
+2534 VAKGSTIER
-2545 VKIVK
+2545 
-2550 GTAVPEPEIPTY
+2550 PEDPVNEPF
-2562 AGHYFTGWYA
+2562 AFNGWYMQSS
-2572 GVENYGEESENWTNA
+2572 GESDD
-2587 YEWDFD
+2587 YSYLWDFETD
-2593 TQVNDTIFLYAG
+2593 TVESDIILAG
-2605 WESATIQGNFFNKTP
+2605 AWGDALLQGNFFNT
-2620 TGVYVALERQD
+2620 TRTSTCVRIQVQNTDGTWR
-2631 YTGNWVPASGID
+2631 PASGIT
-2643 DLTVG
+2643 DLTLNAHLLGSDVPLLG
-2648 AWRLVNGQPDSDE
+2648 NG
-2661 NLLFPGVHMTEIL
+2661 VIMREIL
-2674 PGSELW
+2674 PGSAEW
-2680 QSGWDPDYAYYYATW
+2680 QSGWDTSYAYY
-2695 DTALTGSVRF
+2695 TASWTTPLSGQGIFTLT
-2705 YLEAEGYTFV
+2705 AKNYTFNV
-2715 STPGQVG
+2715 TP

>member
-210 STNSEINA
+210 RANSEINA
-218 PYVVSFVDN
+218 PYVVSFVDR
-227 GSDNIAVASFSLAG
+227 GSDNVAVASFSLAG

-277 TKVSD
+277 TEVST

-306 GKIGDFEGTAVGQ
+306 GKIGDFEGTAVGK

-374 DPNGGNWDGSS
+374 DPNGGTWDDGTRAAKV
-385 ESIIQQVADGSIASV
+385 EYTTDGSIASV

-549 DGWYADNSLSGDK
+549 DGWYTNNSLSGGK

-612 TVTGTPERKYY
+612 TATGTPERKYY

-632 DAAEPNFITG
+632 DATEPNFITG

-662 IEITLKANT
+662 VTLTFNANGGTFSDGTTTYKEITIDAGTKLTEDLLPEISYEGYSFTGWYWPGGTDRLNITETTFANPATFTAYWDINEYTVTFWANGGAWEGIGDTYPVTVEHGSTVVEANGADITAPEREGMAFTVWLDEDGNIFDPKTDAVTGNLRLTAQWDDVYYKVTFDYGNGQASTVQTVKKGENATPPATPEYDGFEFQYWYIDGVGTEYVFSTPVESNFTLKAMWIPKTYIVTINA
-671 GVFENNSDTYKFTI
+671 GANDAVLNINNAPVTSGPIFTVEVTYGQTIADANVVLNNPTRDGYTFSGWYANGAVWTSDTSITSDIEVTASWNAGRYKIAFDLSGAPGT
-685 YAGETIDWP
+685 APAAQTVGHGDTVSKPADPSW
-694 QVEQPTK
+694 
-701 EGHHF
+701 EGHEF
-706 LGWYWSNLTTPVN
+706 LGWFLKGSDTPWDFSNT
-719 NDQVFE
+719 
-725 VSSTLYAGWDIN
+725 VSASATLYAGWRN
-737 VYTVTYKAEGGTFT
+737 SSYKVSFEGNGGTFT
-751 DGTTE
+751 ANGN
-756 RTAQIEH
+756 
-763 GETFE
+763 
-768 VTDPVWGGHTFTGW
+768 WTG
-782 LDENLQSW
+782 S
-790 NTNTPIT
+790 
-797 SDKTLTAAW
+797 
-806 DTNWYKVTFN
+806 Y
-816 FGNNSEPVVKTVK
+816 SEDV
-829 SGEQVAAPADPVREG
+829 
-844 YTFDYWYYDNP
+844 
-855 DEAFDFNTT
+855 
-864 IEGPVTL
+864 
-871 TAHWTQN
+871 
-878 VYRVTIQSGATDAR
+878 QSG
-892 LVVNGAYVEGTT
+892 Y
-904 FTVDVRYGQSVSD
+904 
-917 RISLNSPQRAG
+917 
-928 YNFSGWYVNGVSWDP
+928 
-943 SDAVTS
+943 
-949 DITVTANW
+949 
-957 NVGQYKVGFELN
+957 
-969 GGEGETPADQFIDHN
+969 
-984 GYVQDPGDPTRE
+984 
-996 GYTFNGWH
+996 
-1004 VGSETG
+1004 
-1010 PLWSFSDRV
+1010 RV
-1019 SADMTLVAGW
+1019 SAEIANPT
-1029 GRASNYVQF
+1029 
-1038 VIKEPGVTF
+1038 
-1047 DNGESSYGEYVQYG
+1047 
-1061 DKVSAAIE
+1061 
-1069 TPERDGYTFA
+1069 RDGYTFA
-1079 GWFTE
+1079 GWFDE
-1084 DGAQWNESTPVTSA
+1084 DGNAWSASTVITGS
-1098 VTYYATWTPVMHTVS
+1098 VTYYAKWDANSYELTLYANGGAYADGSNVKVYPASETTPIGNVEIPTREGYV
-1113 FNTDGGSTIDSIT
+1113 FRGWYTRTDGGERVEFETTSTLDKDTILYAHWTEAVYQVTYQGQDFSWT
-1126 VQHGSTITK
+1126 NKNVKYGSTVK
-1135 PADPTKEGYTFAG
+1135 APTSSNYDVEGYT
-1148 WYYDEGGES
+1148 
-1157 GHTAWDFDSRTVLSN
+1157 
-1172 ITLIAHWTSDTYSV
+1172 IT
-1186 TYVGLDSNGAKLQY
+1186 
-1200 TLGSEIAYGNKVS
+1200 
-1213 PTPSANVWDAVPGMS
+1213 
-1228 LVGWYTTSD
+1228 GWYTTSTYD
-1237 YQDGTEWNFAE
+1237 EGTEWNFAE

-1262 ARTYTITFNANGGE
+1262 AKAFTI
-1276 GSEYTQTF
+1276 
-1284 TFGEPQQLKAN
+1284 
-1295 GFVNEGYTFA
+1295 
-1305 GWTLDRSTEEIL
+1305 
-1317 FQDQQIVTFD
+1317 
-1327 NADENSDF
+1327 
-1335 TVYAVWTQV
+1335 
-1344 THQVTFVGMNG
+1344 
-1355 APDGPYTVAH
+1355 
-1365 NGKITATQNLNAAG
+1365 
-1379 YTITGWYLNKE
+1379 
-1390 FSGEAWNFN
+1390 
-1399 EDTVTTDITL
+1399 
-1409 YAEYEEVNYTVTFDA
+1409 TFDA
-1424 NGGEGT
+1424 NGGVGAQYTQSFAFGESKPMT
-1430 MDPQVFRYNQP
+1430 ANQ
-1441 QYLTKNTFTR
+1441 FTR
-1451 EGYTFAGWSTDPN
+1451 EGWSFAGW
-1464 AATATYY
+1464 ATEKDSGEIVYE
-1471 DQQQFTFGEGNS
+1471 DQQYTSFDS
-1483 NITIY
+1483 ADSKDITLY
-1488 AVWTTVQYT
+1488 AVWTQTKYT
-1497 VTFDANGGTWGE
+1497 VNYIGADGSIIATKHPVYGGTVTPLKTDPVLDGAEFIGWYYDTDGD
-1509 GVDNVQYVSVN
+1509 GRGDTPWQFATGKIYGDLNLYAMFDVRMLNISYTAYDNGSPREDAVVSV
-1520 AGSSVEFL
+1520 
-1528 NEPTNVGYTFGG
+1528 P
-1540 WYRDTN
+1540 
-1546 LNGTIDENET
+1546 
-1556 IWLERYTVGNNIT
+1556 
-1569 LLAKWDANVL
+1569 
-1579 DFTYYRYNDDGG
+1579 YN
-1591 SPYTD
+1591 T
-1596 SSSLTFPYGTV
+1596 T
-1607 VTVNVNGGTYYE
+1607 VTVNPAGGVYGE
-1619 KTGTYTGT
+1619 GTNSATHVIVEDCNIG
-1627 VTDAAESRVLDS
+1627 DPQRA
-1639 TAAWT
+1639 
-1644 GHDFLGWK
+1644 GFDFLGWV
-1652 YTVEDGEHIF
+1652 YDADANSF
-1662 TAMWSNTGYTLTF
+1662 TAQWEAKQYQVYYYKYN
-1675 DANGGT
+1675 ANGGPAYAYSSAAFGIGDVIT
-1681 LNGAETQ
+1681 YNTDGGNYNNTIGPNTITVTADNCDKLALTDEVTKEGCEFLGWYYNANGVFKAQWREVDYT
-1688 QYDVVYGE
+1688 VFLKGNGGEVYGRDE
-1696 TIGLPTP
+1696 YSFTVNYGQTYTLPTP
-1703 ERVGYTF
+1703 VYEGYTF
-1710 AGWYYLNEND
+1710 TGWYDSAGSRYD
-1720 EVLEGFNGL
+1720 AEVEMEYAWSGNMEFT
-1729 ASTTYDWDWNV
+1729 AHWDQTVVN
-1740 TLTAVWTQEAYTVT
+1740 VT
-1754 FMDGDDVIGE
+1754 FMDGGDVIGRE
-1764 NTNYAY
+1764 EYYYGAY
-1770 GMKITVPSDLDWNDH
+1770 VNEPAAANVPVPEGMEI
-1785 TGETLEGWYTD
+1785 EGWYTD
-1796 AGFANK
+1796 PDFTAESK
-1802 WNFDTMTVTGNVTLY
+1802 WNFDTMTVTDDVTLY
-1817 AKYETE
+1817 VKFEGQNYA
-1823 VYEVTFHGNG
+1823 VTFHGNG
-1833 GAAANGAETYVASV
+1833 GSNADNGNSYTYSVPYGNDSPVPASD
-1847 NYQNVA
+1847 
-1853 YTPGANY
+1853 Y
-1860 FTREGYLFLG
+1860 FTRDGYKFIG
-1870 WSYAQNYELAVDAN
+1870 WSSTPEGKIEIGTDVQKIAVTGN
-1884 AEYVTV
+1884 ADY
-1890 DKSIDLYAV
+1890 YAV
-1899 WAEIL
+1899 WARIM
-1904 DWGEL
+1904 DWGEVAQNVIASGA
-1909 EYTDGQYPAKKVT
+1909 EVKTEAYT
-1922 YENIKITAASGITEF
+1922 ENIANAVNSAHF
-1937 SRGGV
+1937 LVRGDGTV
-1942 GKGDT
+1942 
-1947 LTLRPKN
+1947 LSVQPM
-1954 NAPSSEPYSNLIS
+1954 SNLLPESGYYEDLIEVALS
-1967 VSLANGETRYIIA
+1967 SGGTAYIWA
-1980 SFKIVPVGLDI
+1980 MVKVVPQQLEI
-1991 TTDID
+1991 TTDVSDSALYIVRD
-1996 YNKVYVVPEWGNGEA
+1996 EPYTVTVGTAQHTYQTAHYVKV
-2011 VGNTVNVY
+2011 TVE
-2019 VTGAPGQDIS
+2019 GAPNQEIS
-2029 INLENNDG
+2029 IELANNNG
-2037 VLEIANPNNPI
+2037 VLKQYGDI
-2048 TEYTNDNGTSTYEAV
+2048 TEDYHESTGTSTYTVV
-2063 YKVVGIPRDEV
+2063 YEVVSIPADTQ
-2074 TITFTATDS
+2074 TITFTATDG
-2083 FGTTASISQTM
+2083 FGTTAEVTETLN
-2094 KLRTVVYAFLK
+2094 LRTIVYAFIK
-2105 DSDGTPLNIEAGN
+2105 DGDGSEVSVSNM
-2118 VALHSDKDPY
+2118 ALHTDY
-2128 DHPPLAMT
+2128 DAYELPPLGFQ
-2136 YNESLG
+2136 YNEAQKAY
-2142 CFVALADQATGYDYL
+2142 VAIADKASGWDYL
-2157 HFVTTDGRE
+2157 RVATEDGRS
-2166 VFVRNTTAAGE
+2166 FDLYYTTGANGAE
-2177 TITYALSG
+2177 TITYALEST
-2185 LGDTD
+2185 TD
-2190 GEVTIDYTFGAYT
+2190 GVVTIEYNFELYT
-2203 VIAQLNVNGTPVDRE
+2203 IAANIYVNGQLLTEV
-2218 TYSVSGNYGAEIPFS
+2218 SASISGNYGELINWNDLETQVRNAIE
-2233 EISAWAS
+2233 
-2240 GRVNTWLYPN
+2240 RNYP
-2250 ADEGSYN
+2250 GSTVGDLA
-2257 ITFTTMDGKPVTFGT
+2257 ITYAGT
-2272 YGDDVVEWVDN
+2272 DN
-2283 TVYVYANVTV
+2283 TVALDYYGQDYNWNWPSNTIYVDVKTDMGYKVT
-2293 GSYVEF
+2293 F
-2299 DLNYDANNDGNPAN
+2299 DLNYNTGTGSNVYTTQDVI
-2313 DMYGDPVFI
+2313 YGEA
-2322 LDGGAVNKP
+2322 AVKP
-2331 DPDPTRA
+2331 DDPARD
-2338 GYLFTG
+2338 GWIFGG
-2344 WYTDA
+2344 WYTESG
-2349 ACTNLYDFALPVTGY
+2349 CENLYDFSTPVIDNIT
-2364 LKLYAG
+2364 LYAK
-2370 WDKNTYTVTFNNGY
+2370 WARNTYTVTFNNGY

-2415 GYKFLGW
+2415 GYEFRGW

-2429 AYWNFTQNQV
+2429 AYWDFTQNQV

>member
-17 SLLPATALADTGAS
+17 SLLPATAFADTGAS

-38 GGQGYANLP
+38 DGQGYANLP
-47 TAMNNAESGDVIV
+47 AAMNNAESGDVIV

-66 WPRNPWTVFSGSTGK
+66 WPSNPWTVFSGSTGK

-113 GGGSIDV
+113 GGGSIEV
-120 KQRAFNVKGATLTIE
+120 SQRAFNVKGATLTIE

-260 GWWDGEKGSEFI
+260 GWWNGEKGSEFI

-549 DGWYADNSLSGDK
+549 DGWYTNNSLSGDK

-612 TVTGTPERKYY
+612 AATGTPERKYY

-632 DAAEPNFITG
+632 DAAEPNFTAG

-662 IEITLKANT
+662 VTLTFNANGGTFSDGTTTYKEITIDAGTKLTEDLLPEISYEGYSFTGWYWPGGTDRLNITETTFANPATFTAYWDINEYTVTFWANGGAWEGIGDTYPVTVEHGSTVVEANGADITAPEREGMAFTVWLDEDGNIFDPKTDAVTGNLRLTAQWDDVYYKVTFDYGNGQASTVQTVKKGENATPPATPEYDGFEFQYWYIDGVGTEYVFSTPVESNFTLKAMWIPKTYIVTINA
-671 GVFENNSDTYKFTI
+671 GANDAVLNINNAPVTSGPIFTVEVTYGQTIADANVVLNNPTRDGYTFSGWYANGAVWTSDTSITSDIEVTASWNAGRYKIAFDLSGAPGT
-685 YAGETIDWP
+685 APAAQTVGHGGT
-694 QVEQPTK
+694 VSRPTDPSW
-701 EGHHF
+701 EGHEF
-706 LGWYWSNLTTPVN
+706 LGWFLKGSDTPWDFSNT
-719 NDQVFE
+719 
-725 VSSTLYAGWDIN
+725 VSASATLYAGWRN
-737 VYTVTYKAEGGTFT
+737 SSYKVSFEGNGGTFT
-751 DGTTE
+751 AN
-756 RTAQIEH
+756 RN
-763 GETFE
+763 
-768 VTDPVWGGHTFTGW
+768 WTG
-782 LDENLQSW
+782 S
-790 NTNTPIT
+790 
-797 SDKTLTAAW
+797 
-806 DTNWYKVTFN
+806 Y
-816 FGNNSEPVVKTVK
+816 SEDV
-829 SGEQVAAPADPVREG
+829 
-844 YTFDYWYYDNP
+844 
-855 DEAFDFNTT
+855 
-864 IEGPVTL
+864 
-871 TAHWTQN
+871 
-878 VYRVTIQSGATDAR
+878 QSG
-892 LVVNGAYVEGTT
+892 Y
-904 FTVDVRYGQSVSD
+904 
-917 RISLNSPQRAG
+917 
-928 YNFSGWYVNGVSWDP
+928 
-943 SDAVTS
+943 
-949 DITVTANW
+949 
-957 NVGQYKVGFELN
+957 
-969 GGEGETPADQFIDHN
+969 
-984 GYVQDPGDPTRE
+984 
-996 GYTFNGWH
+996 
-1004 VGSETG
+1004 
-1010 PLWSFSDRV
+1010 RV
-1019 SADMTLVAGW
+1019 SAEIANPT
-1029 GRASNYVQF
+1029 
-1038 VIKEPGVTF
+1038 
-1047 DNGESSYGEYVQYG
+1047 
-1061 DKVSAAIE
+1061 
-1069 TPERDGYTFA
+1069 RDGYTFA
-1079 GWFTE
+1079 GWFDE
-1084 DGAQWNESTPVTSA
+1084 DGNAWNASTVITGS
-1098 VTYYATWTPVMHTVS
+1098 VTYYAKWDANSYELTLYANGGAYADGSDVKVYPASETTPIGNVEIPTREGYV
-1113 FNTDGGSTIDSIT
+1113 FRGWYTRADGGERVEFETTSTLDKDTILYAHWTEAVYQVTYQGQDFSWT
-1126 VQHGSTITK
+1126 NKNVKYGSTVK
-1135 PADPTKEGYTFAG
+1135 APTSSNYDVEGYT
-1148 WYYDEGGES
+1148 
-1157 GHTAWDFDSRTVLSN
+1157 
-1172 ITLIAHWTSDTYSV
+1172 IT
-1186 TYVGLDSNGAKLQY
+1186 
-1200 TLGSEIAYGNKVS
+1200 
-1213 PTPSANVWDAVPGMS
+1213 
-1228 LVGWYTTSD
+1228 GWYTTRTYD
-1237 YQDGTEWNFAE
+1237 EGTEWNFAE

-1262 ARTYTITFNANGGE
+1262 AKAFTI
-1276 GSEYTQTF
+1276 
-1284 TFGEPQQLKAN
+1284 
-1295 GFVNEGYTFA
+1295 
-1305 GWTLDRSTEEIL
+1305 
-1317 FQDQQIVTFD
+1317 
-1327 NADENSDF
+1327 
-1335 TVYAVWTQV
+1335 
-1344 THQVTFVGMNG
+1344 
-1355 APDGPYTVAH
+1355 
-1365 NGKITATQNLNAAG
+1365 
-1379 YTITGWYLNKE
+1379 
-1390 FSGEAWNFN
+1390 
-1399 EDTVTTDITL
+1399 
-1409 YAEYEEVNYTVTFDA
+1409 TFDA
-1424 NGGEGT
+1424 NGGVGAQYTQSFAFGESKPLT
-1430 MDPQVFRYNQP
+1430 ANQ
-1441 QYLTKNTFTR
+1441 FTR
-1451 EGYTFAGWSTDPN
+1451 EGWSFVGW
-1464 AATATYY
+1464 ATEKDSGEIVYE
-1471 DQQQFTFGEGNS
+1471 DQQYTSFDS
-1483 NITIY
+1483 ADSKDITLY
-1488 AVWTTVQYT
+1488 AVWTQTKYT
-1497 VTFDANGGTWGE
+1497 VNYIGADGSIIATKHPVYGGTVTPLKTDPVLDGAEFIGWYYDTDGD
-1509 GVDNVQYVSVN
+1509 GRGDTPWQFATGKIYGDLNLYAMFDVRMLNISYTAYDNGSPREDAVVSV
-1520 AGSSVEFL
+1520 
-1528 NEPTNVGYTFGG
+1528 P
-1540 WYRDTN
+1540 
-1546 LNGTIDENET
+1546 
-1556 IWLERYTVGNNIT
+1556 
-1569 LLAKWDANVL
+1569 
-1579 DFTYYRYNDDGG
+1579 YN
-1591 SPYTD
+1591 TA
-1596 SSSLTFPYGTV
+1596 
-1607 VTVNVNGGTYYE
+1607 VTVNPAGGVYGE
-1619 KTGTYTGT
+1619 GTNSATHVIVEDCNIG
-1627 VTDAAESRVLDS
+1627 DPQRA
-1639 TAAWT
+1639 
-1644 GHDFLGWK
+1644 GFDFLGWV
-1652 YTVEDGEHIF
+1652 YDADANSF
-1662 TAMWSNTGYTLTF
+1662 TAQWEAKQYQVYYYKYN
-1675 DANGGT
+1675 ANGGPAYAYSSAAFGIGDVIT
-1681 LNGAETQ
+1681 YNTDGGNYNNTIGPNTITVTADNCDKLALTDEVSKEGYEFLGWYYNANGVFKAQWREVDYT
-1688 QYDVVYGE
+1688 VFLKGNGGEVYGRDE
-1696 TIGLPTP
+1696 YSFTVNYGQTYTLPTP
-1703 ERVGYTF
+1703 VYEGYTF
-1710 AGWYYLNEND
+1710 TGWYDSAGSRYD
-1720 EVLEGFNGL
+1720 AEVEMEYAWSGNMEFT
-1729 ASTTYDWDWNV
+1729 AHWDQTVVN
-1740 TLTAVWTQEAYTVT
+1740 VT
-1754 FMDGDDVIGE
+1754 FMDGGDVIGRE
-1764 NTNYAY
+1764 EYYYGAY
-1770 GMKITVPSDLDWNDH
+1770 VNEPAAANVPVPEGMEI
-1785 TGETLEGWYTD
+1785 EGWYTD
-1796 AGFANK
+1796 PDFTAESK
-1802 WNFDTMTVTGNVTLY
+1802 WNFDTMTVTDDVTLY
-1817 AKYETE
+1817 VKFEGQNYD
-1823 VYEVTFHGNG
+1823 VTFHGNG
-1833 GAAANGAETYVASV
+1833 GSNADNGNSYTYSVPYGNDSPVPASD
-1847 NYQNVA
+1847 
-1853 YTPGANY
+1853 Y
-1860 FTREGYLFLG
+1860 FTRDGYKFIG
-1870 WSYAQNYELAVDAN
+1870 WSGTPYGKVEIGTDVQKIAVTGN
-1884 AEYVTV
+1884 ADY
-1890 DKSIDLYAV
+1890 YAV
-1899 WAEIL
+1899 WARIM
-1904 DWGEL
+1904 DWGEVAQNVIASGA
-1909 EYTDGQYPAKKVT
+1909 EVKTEAYT
-1922 YENIKITAASGITEF
+1922 ENIANAVNSAHFLVRGDGTVLSVQPMYNLLPDSGYYEDLIEVALSSGGTA
-1937 SRGGV
+1937 
-1942 GKGDT
+1942 
-1947 LTLRPKN
+1947 
-1954 NAPSSEPYSNLIS
+1954 
-1967 VSLANGETRYIIA
+1967 YIWA
-1980 SFKIVPVGLDI
+1980 MVKVVPQQLEI
-1991 TTDID
+1991 TTDVSDSALYIVRD
-1996 YNKVYVVPEWGNGEA
+1996 EPYTVTAGTAQHTYQTAHYVKV
-2011 VGNTVNVY
+2011 TVE
-2019 VTGAPGQDIS
+2019 GAPNQEIS
-2029 INLENNDG
+2029 IELANNNG
-2037 VLEIANPNNPI
+2037 VLKQYGDI
-2048 TEYTNDNGTSTYEAV
+2048 TEDYHESTGTSTYTAV
-2063 YKVVGIPRDEV
+2063 YEVVSIPADTQ
-2074 TITFTATDS
+2074 TITFTATDG
-2083 FGTTASISQTM
+2083 FGTTAGVTETLN
-2094 KLRTVVYAFLK
+2094 LRTIVYAFIK
-2105 DSDGTPLNIEAGN
+2105 DGDGSEVSVSNM
-2118 VALHSDKDPY
+2118 ALHTDY
-2128 DHPPLAMT
+2128 DAYELPPLGFQ
-2136 YNESLG
+2136 YNEAQKAY
-2142 CFVALADQATGYDYL
+2142 VAIADKASGWDYL
-2157 HFVTTDGRE
+2157 RVATEDGRS
-2166 VFVRNTTAAGE
+2166 FDLYYTTGANGAE
-2177 TITYALSG
+2177 TITYALEST
-2185 LGDTD
+2185 TD
-2190 GEVTIDYTFGAYT
+2190 GVVTIEYNFELYT
-2203 VIAQLNVNGTPVDRE
+2203 IAANIYVNGQLLTEV
-2218 TYSVSGNYGAEIPFS
+2218 SASISGNYGELINWNDLETQVRNAIE
-2233 EISAWAS
+2233 
-2240 GRVNTWLYPN
+2240 RKYP
-2250 ADEGSYN
+2250 GSTVGDLA
-2257 ITFTTMDGKPVTFGT
+2257 ITYAGT
-2272 YGDDVVEWVDN
+2272 DN
-2283 TVYVYANVTV
+2283 TVALDYYGQDYNWNWPSNTIYVDVKTDMGYKVT
-2293 GSYVEF
+2293 F
-2299 DLNYDANNDGNPAN
+2299 DLNYDTGTGSNVYTTQDVI
-2313 DMYGDPVFI
+2313 YGEA
-2322 LDGGAVNKP
+2322 AVKP
-2331 DPDPTRA
+2331 DDPARD
-2338 GYLFTG
+2338 GWIFGG
-2344 WYTDA
+2344 WYTESG
-2349 ACTNLYDFALPVTGY
+2349 CENPYDFSTPVTDNIT
-2364 LKLYAG
+2364 LYAK
-2370 WDKNTYTVTFNNGY
+2370 WARNTYTVTFNNGY

-2396 QYVEYQGYLTAPTE
+2396 QYVEYQGYLAAPTE

-2415 GYKFLGW
+2415 GYSFLGW

-2429 AYWNFTQNQV
+2429 THWDFAQNQV
-2439 LGSFTLYAVWEQ
+2439 LGSFTLYAVWEK
-2451 NDYTLYYHNVEN
+2451 NDYTLFYHNVEN

-2498 WYTDAGC
+2498 WYTDPDC
-2505 TEPAQFPITVGE
+2505 TELAQFPITVGE

-2572 GVENYGEESENWTNA
+2572 GVENYGEEDEDWTNA

-2593 TQVNDTIFLYAG
+2593 TQVNDTMFLYAG

-2631 YTGNWVPASGID
+2631 YTGKWVPASGID

-2648 AWRLVNGQPDSDE
+2648 AWRLVNGNPDPSGE

>member
-17 SLLPATALADTGAS
+17 SLLPATAFADTGAS

-38 GGQGYANLP
+38 DGQGYANLP
-47 TAMNNAESGDVIV
+47 AAMNNAESGDVIV

-66 WPRNPWTVFSGSTGK
+66 WPSNPWTVFSGSTGK

-113 GGGSIDV
+113 GGGSIEV
-120 KQRAFNVKGATLTIE
+120 SQRAFNVKGATLTIE

-260 GWWDGEKGSEFI
+260 GWWNGEKGSEFI

-352 GTLTGDLNLVAKWEQ
+352 GTLTGDLNLLAKWEQ

-549 DGWYADNSLSGDK
+549 DGWYTNNSLSGDK

-612 TVTGTPERKYY
+612 AATGTPERKYY

-662 IEITLKANT
+662 VTLTFNANGGTFSDGTTTYKEITIDAGTKLTEDLLPEISYEGYSFTGWYWPGGTDRLNITETTFANPATFTAYWDINEYTVTFWANGGAWEGIGDTYPVTVEHGSTVVEANGADITAPEREGMAFTVWLDEDGNIFDPKTDAVTGNLRLTAQWDDVYYKVTFDYGNGQASTVQTVKKGENATPPATPEYDGFEFQYWYIDGVGTEYVFSTPVESNFTLKAMWIPKTYIVTINA
-671 GVFENNSDTYKFTI
+671 GANDAVLNINNAPVTSGPIFTVEVTYGQTIADANVVLNNPTRDGYTFSGWYANGAVWTSDTSITSDIEVTASWNAGRYKIAFDLNGAPGT
-685 YAGETIDWP
+685 APAAQTVGHGDTVGRPADPSW
-694 QVEQPTK
+694 
-701 EGHHF
+701 EGHEF
-706 LGWYWSNLTTPVN
+706 LGWFLKGSDTPWDFSNT
-719 NDQVFE
+719 
-725 VSSTLYAGWDIN
+725 VSASATLYAGWSN
-737 VYTVTYKAEGGTFT
+737 SSYKVSFEGNGGTFT
-751 DGTTE
+751 ANGN
-756 RTAQIEH
+756 
-763 GETFE
+763 
-768 VTDPVWGGHTFTGW
+768 WTG
-782 LDENLQSW
+782 S
-790 NTNTPIT
+790 
-797 SDKTLTAAW
+797 
-806 DTNWYKVTFN
+806 Y
-816 FGNNSEPVVKTVK
+816 SEDV
-829 SGEQVAAPADPVREG
+829 
-844 YTFDYWYYDNP
+844 
-855 DEAFDFNTT
+855 
-864 IEGPVTL
+864 
-871 TAHWTQN
+871 
-878 VYRVTIQSGATDAR
+878 QSG
-892 LVVNGAYVEGTT
+892 Y
-904 FTVDVRYGQSVSD
+904 
-917 RISLNSPQRAG
+917 
-928 YNFSGWYVNGVSWDP
+928 
-943 SDAVTS
+943 
-949 DITVTANW
+949 
-957 NVGQYKVGFELN
+957 
-969 GGEGETPADQFIDHN
+969 
-984 GYVQDPGDPTRE
+984 
-996 GYTFNGWH
+996 
-1004 VGSETG
+1004 
-1010 PLWSFSDRV
+1010 RV
-1019 SADMTLVAGW
+1019 SAEIANPT
-1029 GRASNYVQF
+1029 
-1038 VIKEPGVTF
+1038 
-1047 DNGESSYGEYVQYG
+1047 
-1061 DKVSAAIE
+1061 
-1069 TPERDGYTFA
+1069 RDGYTFA
-1079 GWFTE
+1079 GWFDE
-1084 DGAQWNESTPVTSA
+1084 DGNAWNASTVITGS
-1098 VTYYATWTPVMHTVS
+1098 VTYYAKWDANSYELTLYANGGAYADGSDVKVYPASETTPIGNVEIPAREGYAFRGWYTKA
-1113 FNTDGGSTIDSIT
+1113 DGGERVEFETTSTLDKDTILYAHWTEAVYQVTYQGQDFSWT
-1126 VQHGSTITK
+1126 NKNVKYGSTVK
-1135 PADPTKEGYTFAG
+1135 APTSSNYDVEGYT
-1148 WYYDEGGES
+1148 
-1157 GHTAWDFDSRTVLSN
+1157 
-1172 ITLIAHWTSDTYSV
+1172 IT
-1186 TYVGLDSNGAKLQY
+1186 
-1200 TLGSEIAYGNKVS
+1200 
-1213 PTPSANVWDAVPGMS
+1213 
-1228 LVGWYTTSD
+1228 GWYTTRTYD
-1237 YQDGTEWNFAE
+1237 EGTEWNFAE

-1262 ARTYTITFNANGGE
+1262 AKAFTI
-1276 GSEYTQTF
+1276 
-1284 TFGEPQQLKAN
+1284 
-1295 GFVNEGYTFA
+1295 
-1305 GWTLDRSTEEIL
+1305 
-1317 FQDQQIVTFD
+1317 
-1327 NADENSDF
+1327 
-1335 TVYAVWTQV
+1335 
-1344 THQVTFVGMNG
+1344 
-1355 APDGPYTVAH
+1355 
-1365 NGKITATQNLNAAG
+1365 
-1379 YTITGWYLNKE
+1379 
-1390 FSGEAWNFN
+1390 
-1399 EDTVTTDITL
+1399 
-1409 YAEYEEVNYTVTFDA
+1409 TFDA
-1424 NGGEGT
+1424 NGGVGAQYTQSFAFGESKPLT
-1430 MDPQVFRYNQP
+1430 ANQ
-1441 QYLTKNTFTR
+1441 FTR
-1451 EGYTFAGWSTDPN
+1451 EGWSFVGW
-1464 AATATYY
+1464 ATEKDSGEIVYE
-1471 DQQQFTFGEGNS
+1471 DQQYTSFDS
-1483 NITIY
+1483 ADSKDITLY
-1488 AVWTTVQYT
+1488 AVWTQTKYT
-1497 VTFDANGGTWGE
+1497 VNYIGADGSIIATKHPVYGGTVTPLKTDPVLDGAEFIGWYHDTDGDGRGDTPWQFATGKIYGDLNLYATFDVRMLNISYTAYDNGSPRE
-1509 GVDNVQYVSVN
+1509 DAVVSV
-1520 AGSSVEFL
+1520 
-1528 NEPTNVGYTFGG
+1528 P
-1540 WYRDTN
+1540 
-1546 LNGTIDENET
+1546 
-1556 IWLERYTVGNNIT
+1556 
-1569 LLAKWDANVL
+1569 
-1579 DFTYYRYNDDGG
+1579 YN
-1591 SPYTD
+1591 T
-1596 SSSLTFPYGTV
+1596 T
-1607 VTVNVNGGTYYE
+1607 VTVNPAGGVYGE
-1619 KTGTYTGT
+1619 GTNSATHVIVEDCNIG
-1627 VTDAAESRVLDS
+1627 DPQRA
-1639 TAAWT
+1639 
-1644 GHDFLGWK
+1644 GFDFLGWV
-1652 YTVEDGEHIF
+1652 YDADANSF
-1662 TAMWSNTGYTLTF
+1662 TAQWEAKQYQVYYYKYN
-1675 DANGGT
+1675 ANGGPAYAYSSAAFGIGDVIT
-1681 LNGAETQ
+1681 YNTDGGNYNNTIGPNTITVTADNCDKLALTDEVSKEGYEFLGWYYNANGVFKAQWREVDYT
-1688 QYDVVYGE
+1688 VFLKGNGGEVYGRDE
-1696 TIGLPTP
+1696 YSFTVNYGQTYTLPTP
-1703 ERVGYTF
+1703 VYEGYTF
-1710 AGWYYLNEND
+1710 TGWYDSAGSRYD
-1720 EVLEGFNGL
+1720 AEVEMEYAWSGNMEFT
-1729 ASTTYDWDWNV
+1729 AHWDQTVVN
-1740 TLTAVWTQEAYTVT
+1740 VT
-1754 FMDGDDVIGE
+1754 FMDGGDVIGRE
-1764 NTNYAY
+1764 EYYYGAY
-1770 GMKITVPSDLDWNDH
+1770 VNEPAAANVPVPEGMEI
-1785 TGETLEGWYTD
+1785 EGWYTD
-1796 AGFANK
+1796 PDFTAESK
-1802 WNFDTMTVTGNVTLY
+1802 WNFDTMTVTDDVTLY
-1817 AKYETE
+1817 VKFEGQNYD
-1823 VYEVTFHGNG
+1823 VTFHGNG
-1833 GAAANGAETYVASV
+1833 GSNADNGNSYTYSVPYGNDSPVPASD
-1847 NYQNVA
+1847 
-1853 YTPGANY
+1853 Y
-1860 FTREGYLFLG
+1860 FTRDGYKFIG
-1870 WSYAQNYELAVDAN
+1870 WSGTPYGKVEIGTDVQKIAVTGN
-1884 AEYVTV
+1884 ADY
-1890 DKSIDLYAV
+1890 YAV
-1899 WAEIL
+1899 WARIM
-1904 DWGEL
+1904 DWGEVAQNVIASGA
-1909 EYTDGQYPAKKVT
+1909 EVKTEAYT
-1922 YENIKITAASGITEF
+1922 ENIANAVNSAHFLVRGDGTVLSVQPMYNLLPDSGYYEDLIEVALSSGGTA
-1937 SRGGV
+1937 
-1942 GKGDT
+1942 
-1947 LTLRPKN
+1947 
-1954 NAPSSEPYSNLIS
+1954 
-1967 VSLANGETRYIIA
+1967 YIWA
-1980 SFKIVPVGLDI
+1980 MVKVVPQQLEI
-1991 TTDID
+1991 TTDVSDSALYIVRD
-1996 YNKVYVVPEWGNGEA
+1996 EPYTVTAGTAQHTYQTAHYVKV
-2011 VGNTVNVY
+2011 TVE
-2019 VTGAPGQDIS
+2019 GAPNQEIS
-2029 INLENNDG
+2029 IELANNNG
-2037 VLEIANPNNPI
+2037 VLKQYGDI
-2048 TEYTNDNGTSTYEAV
+2048 TEDYHESTGTSTYTAV
-2063 YKVVGIPRDEV
+2063 YEVVSIPADTQ
-2074 TITFTATDS
+2074 TITFTATDG
-2083 FGTTASISQTM
+2083 FGTTAGVTETLN
-2094 KLRTVVYAFLK
+2094 LRTIVYAFIK
-2105 DSDGTPLNIEAGN
+2105 DGDGSEVSVSNM
-2118 VALHSDKDPY
+2118 ALHTDY
-2128 DHPPLAMT
+2128 DAYELPPLGFQ
-2136 YNESLG
+2136 YNEAQKAY
-2142 CFVALADQATGYDYL
+2142 VAIADKASGWDYL
-2157 HFVTTDGRE
+2157 RVATEDGRS
-2166 VFVRNTTAAGE
+2166 FDLYYTTGANGAE
-2177 TITYALSG
+2177 TITYALEST
-2185 LGDTD
+2185 TD
-2190 GEVTIDYTFGAYT
+2190 GVVTIEYNFELYT
-2203 VIAQLNVNGTPVDRE
+2203 IAANIYVNGQLLTEV
-2218 TYSVSGNYGAEIPFS
+2218 SASISGNYGELINWNDLETQVRNAIE
-2233 EISAWAS
+2233 
-2240 GRVNTWLYPN
+2240 RKYP
-2250 ADEGSYN
+2250 GSTVGDLA
-2257 ITFTTMDGKPVTFGT
+2257 ITYAGT
-2272 YGDDVVEWVDN
+2272 DN
-2283 TVYVYANVTV
+2283 TVALDYYGQDYNWNWPSNTIYVDVKTDMGYKVT
-2293 GSYVEF
+2293 F
-2299 DLNYDANNDGNPAN
+2299 DLNYDTGTGSNVYTTQDVI
-2313 DMYGDPVFI
+2313 YGEA
-2322 LDGGAVNKP
+2322 AVKP
-2331 DPDPTRA
+2331 DDPARD
-2338 GYLFTG
+2338 GWIFGG
-2344 WYTDA
+2344 WYTESG
-2349 ACTNLYDFALPVTGY
+2349 CENLYDFSTPVTDNIT
-2364 LKLYAG
+2364 LYAK
-2370 WDKNTYTVTFNNGY
+2370 WARNTYTVTFNNGY

>member
-17 SLLPATALADTGAS
+17 SLLPATALAAGAEDTGATAYVAEVNGKGQYATLADAFAAATDGDTVTLIANVEL
-31 SEYTATI
+31 SEGLSAVR
-38 GGQGYANLP
+38 G
-47 TAMNNAESGDVIV
+47 NN
-60 LHKDIS
+60 K
-66 WPRNPWTVFSGSTGK
+66 T
-81 AVTLDLNGHTMSM
+81 VTLDLNGFALST
-94 GKTIV
+94 
-99 VSGSGNAL
+99 SGNIAITGTNAKL
-107 TIIDSV
+107 AITDGSV
-113 GGGSIDV
+113 NQTGSL
-120 KQRAFNVKGATLTIE
+120 TLTGARNGFRMSAGTASVEIK
-135 GGSFTYTTGLASTS
+135 GGTINANTNGKLSPDSTS
-149 NGGVV
+149 SIIVS
-154 NVNGGTFNMNVNNTS
+154 GGTFNKDVAGVAGVTITS
-169 FNVTTY
+169 DYYVSDGT
-175 GVKAN
+175 
-180 NLFSYYGEWD
+180 SYSYFD
-190 DAEAAAIQSAD
+190 
-201 DNAVIFAAP
+201 
-210 STNSEINA
+210 
-218 PYVVSFVDN
+218 SFET
-227 GSDNIAVASFSLAG
+227 AVASDSYKGDDDAYVAMTDSGNGGQSYVVRFVDVMNSTTVAYRLSG
-241 TMQIRTPDVP
+241 VVDVTVP
-251 EHDNNVTFA
+251 ESPVYDGYQFG
-260 GWWDGEKGSEFI
+260 GWREDEGNTAYFGGDIIENIG
-272 PANAL
+272 AAH
-277 TKVSD
+277 
-282 GVTFTAVW
+282 TFTA
-290 NPIVPE
+290 
-296 QVTVTADLAG
+296 
-306 GKIGDFEGTAVGQ
+306 
-319 YDVGTVYAPD
+319 
-329 TPEREGYE
+329 
-337 FLGWFVDGGSTQWTS
+337 QWTS
-352 GTLTGDLNLVAKWEQ
+352 DAAAAGPYKLSFDPNGGHWSNGSTETVTGEF
-367 IEYKVQF
+367 EYGETYSTTETPECDGFTFVRWVDESGKTWIDGSAVTENRSFTAEWAQNTYTVQF

-385 ESIIQQVADGSIASV
+385 ESIIQQVAEGSIASI

-413 GWWYND
+413 GWWYD
-419 EPWNFETDTVGGDL
+419 GEPWNFETDTVGVDL

-453 TNDQVIGD
+453 NNNEVID
-461 LTYGSTYNVNA
+461 NLTYGSTYNVNA
-472 PEWQGHTFSH
+472 PEWTGHTFSH
-482 WVDADGSTWTPGT
+482 WVDADGNTWTPGT

-509 TNTVKVDFNID
+509 TNTVKVDFSID
-520 GVVVHS
+520 GEVVYS

-540 ADIPEGYTF
+540 ADIPEGYSF
-549 DGWYADNSLSGDK
+549 DGWYTNNSLSGNK
-562 WAFTTAV
+562 WAFTTPV
-569 ENDMTL
+569 ENGMTL

-591 AGEDAVTGVPAQ
+591 AGEDEVTGMPDQ

-612 TVTGTPERKYY
+612 AATGTPERKYY

-632 DAAEPNFITG
+632 EATEPNFITG

-649 EATTLYAVWERDE
+649 EATTLYAVWEQDE
-662 IEITLKANT
+662 VTLTFNANGGTFSDGTTTYKEITIDAGTKLTEDLLPEISYEGYSFTGWYWPGGTDRLNITETTFANPATFTAYWDINEYTVTFWANGGAWEGIGDTYPVTVEHGSTVVEANGADITAPEREGMAFTVWLDEDGNIFDPKTDAVTGNLRLTAQWDDVYYKVTFDYGNGQASTVQTVKKGENATPPATPEYDGFEFQYWYIDGVGTEYVFSTPVESNFTLKAMWIPKTYIVTINA
-671 GVFENNSDTYKFTI
+671 GANDAVLNINNAPVTSGPIFTVEVTYGQTIADANVVLNNPTRDGYTFSGWYANGAVWTSDTSITSDIEVTASWNAGRYKIAFDLNGAPGT
-685 YAGETIDWP
+685 APAAQTVGHGDT
-694 QVEQPTK
+694 VGRPTDPSW
-701 EGHHF
+701 EGHEF
-706 LGWYWSNLTTPVN
+706 LGWFLKGSDTPWDFSNT
-719 NDQVFE
+719 
-725 VSSTLYAGWDIN
+725 VSASATLYAGWSN
-737 VYTVTYKAEGGTFT
+737 SSYKVSFEGNGGTFT
-751 DGTTE
+751 ANGN
-756 RTAQIEH
+756 
-763 GETFE
+763 
-768 VTDPVWGGHTFTGW
+768 WTG
-782 LDENLQSW
+782 S
-790 NTNTPIT
+790 
-797 SDKTLTAAW
+797 
-806 DTNWYKVTFN
+806 Y
-816 FGNNSEPVVKTVK
+816 SEDV
-829 SGEQVAAPADPVREG
+829 
-844 YTFDYWYYDNP
+844 
-855 DEAFDFNTT
+855 
-864 IEGPVTL
+864 
-871 TAHWTQN
+871 
-878 VYRVTIQSGATDAR
+878 QSG
-892 LVVNGAYVEGTT
+892 Y
-904 FTVDVRYGQSVSD
+904 
-917 RISLNSPQRAG
+917 
-928 YNFSGWYVNGVSWDP
+928 
-943 SDAVTS
+943 
-949 DITVTANW
+949 
-957 NVGQYKVGFELN
+957 
-969 GGEGETPADQFIDHN
+969 
-984 GYVQDPGDPTRE
+984 
-996 GYTFNGWH
+996 
-1004 VGSETG
+1004 
-1010 PLWSFSDRV
+1010 RV
-1019 SADMTLVAGW
+1019 SAEIANPT
-1029 GRASNYVQF
+1029 
-1038 VIKEPGVTF
+1038 
-1047 DNGESSYGEYVQYG
+1047 
-1061 DKVSAAIE
+1061 
-1069 TPERDGYTFA
+1069 RDGYTFA
-1079 GWFTE
+1079 GWFDE
-1084 DGAQWNESTPVTSA
+1084 DGNAWNASTVITGSA
-1098 VTYYATWTPVMHTVS
+1098 TYYAKWDANSYELTLYANGGAYADGSNVKVYPASETTPIGNVEIPTREGYV
-1113 FNTDGGSTIDSIT
+1113 FRGWYTRTDGGERVEFETTSTLDKDTILYAHWTEAVYQVTYQGQDFSWT
-1126 VQHGSTITK
+1126 NKNVKYGSTVK
-1135 PADPTKEGYTFAG
+1135 APTSSNYDVEGYT
-1148 WYYDEGGES
+1148 
-1157 GHTAWDFDSRTVLSN
+1157 
-1172 ITLIAHWTSDTYSV
+1172 IT
-1186 TYVGLDSNGAKLQY
+1186 
-1200 TLGSEIAYGNKVS
+1200 
-1213 PTPSANVWDAVPGMS
+1213 
-1228 LVGWYTTSD
+1228 GWYTTRTYD
-1237 YQDGTEWNFAE
+1237 DGTEWNFAE

-1451 EGYTFAGWSTDPN
+1451 EG
-1464 AATATYY
+1464 
-1471 DQQQFTFGEGNS
+1471 
-1483 NITIY
+1483 
-1488 AVWTTVQYT
+1488 
-1497 VTFDANGGTWGE
+1497 
-1509 GVDNVQYVSVN
+1509 
-1520 AGSSVEFL
+1520 
-1528 NEPTNVGYTFGG
+1528 
-1540 WYRDTN
+1540 
-1546 LNGTIDENET
+1546 
-1556 IWLERYTVGNNIT
+1556 
-1569 LLAKWDANVL
+1569 
-1579 DFTYYRYNDDGG
+1579 
-1591 SPYTD
+1591 
-1596 SSSLTFPYGTV
+1596 
-1607 VTVNVNGGTYYE
+1607 
-1619 KTGTYTGT
+1619 
-1627 VTDAAESRVLDS
+1627 
-1639 TAAWT
+1639 
-1644 GHDFLGWK
+1644 
-1652 YTVEDGEHIF
+1652 
-1662 TAMWSNTGYTLTF
+1662 
-1675 DANGGT
+1675 
-1681 LNGAETQ
+1681 
-1688 QYDVVYGE
+1688 
-1696 TIGLPTP
+1696 
-1703 ERVGYTF
+1703 
-1710 AGWYYLNEND
+1710 
-1720 EVLEGFNGL
+1720 
-1729 ASTTYDWDWNV
+1729 
-1740 TLTAVWTQEAYTVT
+1740 
-1754 FMDGDDVIGE
+1754 
-1764 NTNYAY
+1764 
-1770 GMKITVPSDLDWNDH
+1770 
-1785 TGETLEGWYTD
+1785 
-1796 AGFANK
+1796 
-1802 WNFDTMTVTGNVTLY
+1802 
-1817 AKYETE
+1817 
-1823 VYEVTFHGNG
+1823 
-1833 GAAANGAETYVASV
+1833 
-1847 NYQNVA
+1847 
-1853 YTPGANY
+1853 
-1860 FTREGYLFLG
+1860 
-1870 WSYAQNYELAVDAN
+1870 
-1884 AEYVTV
+1884 
-1890 DKSIDLYAV
+1890 
-1899 WAEIL
+1899 
-1904 DWGEL
+1904 
-1909 EYTDGQYPAKKVT
+1909 
-1922 YENIKITAASGITEF
+1922 
-1937 SRGGV
+1937 
-1942 GKGDT
+1942 
-1947 LTLRPKN
+1947 
-1954 NAPSSEPYSNLIS
+1954 
-1967 VSLANGETRYIIA
+1967 
-1980 SFKIVPVGLDI
+1980 
-1991 TTDID
+1991 
-1996 YNKVYVVPEWGNGEA
+1996 
-2011 VGNTVNVY
+2011 Y

-2396 QYVEYQGYLTAPTE
+2396 QYVEYQGYLAAPTE

-2415 GYKFLGW
+2415 GYTFLGW

-2429 AYWNFTQNQV
+2429 THWDFAQNQV

-2451 NDYTLYYHNVEN
+2451 NDYTLFYHNVEN
-2463 ANNAALFYNV
+2463 ANNASLFYNV

-2498 WYTDAGC
+2498 WYTDPDC
-2505 TEPAQFPITVGE
+2505 TELAQFPITVGE

-2631 YTGNWVPASGID
+2631 YTGKWVPASGID